1 MLFRRTDVWETGV
14 KMADVFYK
22 ILQMSISASW
32 LILAIVVLR
41 IFLKKVP
48 RKIICFLW
56 ALVAIRLVCPF
67 AIESRF
73 SLIPDTQGIF
83 ADYENQLENAGTDN
97 VNAGLQDMSG
107 AVGGALDNEGAAGGN
122 ADMASG
128 KLNNEIDNAAGN
140 ITAGNTAGGNITGG
154 SVSDGGIAAGNIA
167 DKNNMSGNMTYGN
180 AATGSITDGDI
191 VDGNINA
198 GNIPN
203 LSSGNDMQGGTAD
216 RVNNGGLN
224 DISGGNFKGNLDN
237 ADNNLSGA
245 ATSDNQKAAAGNP
258 GYTAILAGKLG
269 GISLGRLAF
278 IWTAGCVIL
287 LLYTVGAYILL
298 RRKTGAAFNNGENI
312 YICDDI
318 DTPFILGIFSPKIY
332 IPSLLTEEE
341 RGYVIAHEK
350 AHLKRLDC
358 VWKPLGF
365 ILLAVYWFNPLSWV
379 AYILLCRDIELAC
392 DERVIADKD
401 IEYKKQYAMTLL
413 NCSSPKKMVSACPLA
428 FGEVSVKTRIKTVL
442 NYKKPAFWLVLA
454 AIAACVVVMVC
465 FMTNPKSSAPDNE
478 SVAGENID
486 ESSSAEPDS
495 EKLVAEGGSEVINN
509 NGWSVWFE
517 AVPGYSFSNDGDSID
532 IINDATG
539 ERSFIYSYEI
549 PQPLGTYDDLKHND
563 TPGKWGMALSGTLEE
578 YIDGEVGVTIYNY
591 NKMISPA
598 ENQEPGE
605 GYFIVFG
612 SPESDTV
619 WMMML
624 PVGSTRAEADEL
636 IKAVHLELSKVLA
649 YDGWQ
654 VWVDAVPGYSF
665 SNNEDSIG
673 ITDEKSAETFFLSSH
688 KMSDGF
694 GTYDELK
701 ANEKLK
707 LWGTQLR
714 SGTFEE
720 YIDGEVG
727 VSVYKYDETSASGT
741 DAAGEGY
748 FLIFGSSRNGT
759 VWMLKL
765 PAGGTREE
773 ADKFIKAVHLKLDC
787 KGDANHIDY
796 EGWNIEYVSQN
807 NWKGSCSDNVLNIT
821 NTEDSR
827 SLSLIPYDESGNMY
841 GYNYRRNEVSL
852 LLWKIDNLIGYRNKS
867 LRTNENY
874 IRDIYYYEDNEVSDN
889 KEYIVM
895 YSAVES
901 DIIWYI
907 RFINDYSLDD
917 VYDIIDGINI
927 TSADALATW
936 DGKLRYYDSKLPLT
950 IYEQYERAGDR
961 LNFLD
966 ANVTDDIVNPVK
978 VFDLLAEELK
988 DGNPEL
994 YEKLKNPVSSGQA
1007 LLEINYT
1014 SYKVYN
1020 YYSDFDDKIKVVEY
1034 TLDDGSL
1041 RAIKLEYR
1049 DANGLWMPA
1058 YEYDVDSSG
1067 YESIVLV
1074 NKYMDG
1080 ITADRLK
1087 QVTQIW
1093 TGVSEMGDTIFDV
1106 SDNYVILDSVADS
1119 DIVLYG
1125 MYGGLTMVIRDG
1137 EHVIPVWTNWMSPHM
1152 VMPQIHYGDYDNDGA
1167 YEYAIWSNM
1176 DTGTGVSGDELYI
1189 IEADYAKE
1197 NSEEDFYSIKEYSDW
1212 GGDLDNAVS
1221 YYLDDTGNI
1230 VTMTL
1235 NGEDVASVDLSGHF
1249 EEHKEYNESFDGI
1262 DFGSHYSFH
1271 EQDGIWYFVNAGR
1284 IYVKRDGKSVYD
1296 EDMIPYNVVVNARVV
1311 YEPDQQFH
1319 LEDIE
1324 IIVEERNN

>member
-1 MLFRRTDVWETGV
+1 
-14 KMADVFYK
+14 MADVFYK

-97 VNAGLQDMSG
+97 VNAGLPDISG

-140 ITAGNTAGGNITGG
+140 ITVGDNAAGNITDGNTAGGNITGG

-167 DKNNMSGNMTYGN
+167 DENNMSGNMTNGN
-180 AATGSITDGDI
+180 AATGSLTDGDI

-203 LSSGNDMQGGTAD
+203 ISS
-216 RVNNGGLN
+216 
-224 DISGGNFKGNLDN
+224 FKGNLDN

-245 ATSDNQKAAAGNP
+245 ATSGDQKAAAGNV
-258 GYTAILAGKLG
+258 GYRAILAGKLG

-278 IWTAGCVIL
+278 IWAAGCVIL
-287 LLYTVGAYILL
+287 LLYAVCSYILL

-318 DTPFILGIFSPKIY
+318 DTPFILGTLSPKIY

-454 AIAACVVVMVC
+454 AVAACVVVMVC

-478 SVAGENID
+478 SAAGENID

-517 AVPGYSFSNDGDSID
+517 AMQDSSFSYSEDGID
-532 IINDATG
+532 IAYG
-539 ERSFIYSYEI
+539 EFGEKAYLRSLQMSS
-549 PQPLGTYDDLKHND
+549 LSGTYGELRTSDKLQ
-563 TPGKWGMALSGTLEE
+563 KWGMQYKGTLEE
-578 YIDGEVGVTIYNY
+578 YIDGEVGVSIYKY
-591 NKMISPA
+591 DEAASA
-598 ENQEPGE
+598 SESEEPGE
-605 GYFIVFG
+605 GYFIIFG
-612 SPESDTV
+612 STQSGTV
-619 WMMML
+619 WTLTL
-624 PVGSTRAEADEL
+624 PVGATRTVADRF
-636 IKAVHLELSKVLA
+636 INAAHFTLEKNQYA
-649 YDGWQ
+649 YH
-654 VWVDAVPGYSF
+654 
-665 SNNEDSIG
+665 I
-673 ITDEKSAETFFLSSH
+673 
-688 KMSDGF
+688 
-694 GTYDELK
+694 
-701 ANEKLK
+701 
-707 LWGTQLR
+707 
-714 SGTFEE
+714 E
-720 YIDGEVG
+720 Y
-727 VSVYKYDETSASGT
+727 A
-741 DAAGEGY
+741 
-748 FLIFGSSRNGT
+748 
-759 VWMLKL
+759 
-765 PAGGTREE
+765 
-773 ADKFIKAVHLKLDC
+773 
-787 KGDANHIDY
+787 
-796 EGWNIEYVSQN
+796 GWNIAYEAHDG
-807 NWKGSCSDNVLNIT
+807 WTGSYDGNILSIS
-821 NTEDSR
+821 NSEDSR
-827 SLSLIPYDESGNMY
+827 S
-841 GYNYRRNEVSL
+841 VSL
-852 LLWKIDNLIGYRNKS
+852 VPYSEAGNRFLPDNGRQKESTELYTWKIENLRGS
-867 LRTNENY
+867 
-874 IRDIYYYEDNEVSDN
+874 RDSY
-889 KEYIVM
+889 KEYNGNIVRSIYSIAGNNDDNGKNGYVVI
-895 YSAVES
+895 YSAAES
-901 DIIWYI
+901 DIVWYI
-907 RFINDYSLDD
+907 RFSEEYSEND
-917 VYDIIDGINI
+917 VYDIIGGINI
-927 TSADALATW
+927 SSADALAAW
-936 DGKLRYYDSKLPLT
+936 DGKLKYYDSKLSLT
-950 IYEQYERAGDR
+950 VYEQYERAQDR
-961 LNFLD
+961 IDFLGKWVLD
-966 ANVTDDIVNPVK
+966 ENGAVVR
-978 VFDLLAEELK
+978 VFDLLTEELK
-988 DGNPEL
+988 SANTDL
-994 YEKLKNPVSSGQA
+994 YEKLKDPVSSVQA
-1007 LLEINYT
+1007 LLEFNYT
-1014 SYKVYN
+1014 SSVVYN
-1020 YYSDFDDKIKVVEY
+1020 YYSAFDGSRKVVEY
-1034 TLDDGSL
+1034 TLDDGSR
-1041 RAIKLEYR
+1041 RAIEVDYSET
-1049 DANGLWMPA
+1049 DGLWMPA

-1125 MYGGLTMVIRDG
+1125 MYGGETMVIRDG

-1152 VMPQIHYGDYDNDGA
+1152 VMPQIHYGDYDNDGV
-1167 YEYAIWSNM
+1167 YEYAIRTHM
-1176 DTGTGVSGDELYI
+1176 TTGTGISGDELYI

-1221 YYLDDTGNI
+1221 YYLDDTGNV

>member
-1 MLFRRTDVWETGV
+1 MLFRQADVWETGV
-14 KMADVFYK
+14 KMTDVFYK

-32 LILAIVVLR
+32 LIIAIVVLR

-97 VNAGLQDMSG
+97 VNAGLPDMSG
-107 AVGGALDNEGAAGGN
+107 AVGGALDSEGAAGGN

-128 KLNNEIDNAAGN
+128 KLNNEIDNAAGNITVGDNAAGN

-167 DKNNMSGNMTYGN
+167 DKNNMSGN
-180 AATGSITDGDI
+180 
-191 VDGNINA
+191 
-198 GNIPN
+198 IPN
-203 LSSGNDMQGGTAD
+203 ISSGNDMQGGTAD
-216 RVNNGGLN
+216 RGNNGGLN
-224 DISGGNFKGNLDN
+224 DISGGNFEGNLDN
-237 ADNNLSGA
+237 EDNNLSGA
-245 ATSDNQKAAAGNP
+245 ATYGAQKAAAGNL

-287 LLYTVGAYILL
+287 LLYAVCSYILL

-454 AIAACVVVMVC
+454 AVAACVVVMVC

-478 SVAGENID
+478 SAAGENID

-517 AVPGYSFSNDGDSID
+517 AMQDSSFSYSEDGID
-532 IINDATG
+532 IAYG
-539 ERSFIYSYEI
+539 EFGEKAYLRSLQMSS
-549 PQPLGTYDDLKHND
+549 LSGTYGELRTSDKLQ
-563 TPGKWGMALSGTLEE
+563 KWGMQYKGTLEE
-578 YIDGEVGVTIYNY
+578 YIDGEVGVSIYKY
-591 NKMISPA
+591 DETASA
-598 ENQEPGE
+598 SESEEPGE
-605 GYFIVFG
+605 GYFIIFG
-612 SPESDTV
+612 STQSGTV
-619 WMMML
+619 WTLTL
-624 PVGSTRAEADEL
+624 PVGATRTVADRF
-636 IKAVHLELSKVLA
+636 INAAHLTLEKNQYA
-649 YDGWQ
+649 YH
-654 VWVDAVPGYSF
+654 
-665 SNNEDSIG
+665 I
-673 ITDEKSAETFFLSSH
+673 
-688 KMSDGF
+688 
-694 GTYDELK
+694 
-701 ANEKLK
+701 
-707 LWGTQLR
+707 
-714 SGTFEE
+714 E
-720 YIDGEVG
+720 Y
-727 VSVYKYDETSASGT
+727 A
-741 DAAGEGY
+741 
-748 FLIFGSSRNGT
+748 
-759 VWMLKL
+759 
-765 PAGGTREE
+765 
-773 ADKFIKAVHLKLDC
+773 
-787 KGDANHIDY
+787 
-796 EGWNIEYVSQN
+796 GWNIAYEAN
-807 NWKGSCSDNVLNIT
+807 DGWTGSYDGNILSIS
-821 NTEDSR
+821 NSEDSR
-827 SLSLIPYDESGNMY
+827 S
-841 GYNYRRNEVSL
+841 VSL
-852 LLWKIDNLIGYRNKS
+852 VPYSEAGNRFLPDNGRQKESTELYTWKIENLRGS
-867 LRTNENY
+867 
-874 IRDIYYYEDNEVSDN
+874 RDSY
-889 KEYIVM
+889 KEYNGNIVRSIYSIAGNNDDNWKNGYVVI
-895 YSAVES
+895 YSAAES
-901 DIIWYI
+901 DIVWYI
-907 RFINDYSLDD
+907 RFSEEYSEND
-917 VYDIIDGINI
+917 VYDIIGGINI
-927 TSADALATW
+927 SSADALAAW
-936 DGKLRYYDSKLPLT
+936 DGKLKYYDSKLSLT
-950 IYEQYERAGDR
+950 VYEQYERAQDR
-961 LNFLD
+961 IDFLGKWVLD
-966 ANVTDDIVNPVK
+966 ENGAAVR
-978 VFDLLAEELK
+978 VFDLLTEELK
-988 DGNPEL
+988 SANTGL
-994 YEKLKNPVSSGQA
+994 YEKLKDPVSSVQA
-1007 LLEINYT
+1007 LLEFNYT
-1014 SYKVYN
+1014 SSVVYN
-1020 YYSDFDDKIKVVEY
+1020 YYSAFDGSRKVVEY
-1034 TLDDGSL
+1034 TLDDGSR
-1041 RAIKLEYR
+1041 RAIEVDYSET
-1049 DANGLWMPA
+1049 DGLWMPA

-1221 YYLDDTGNI
+1221 YYLDDTGNV

-1311 YEPDQQFH
+1311 YEPDQQFY

>member
-1 MLFRRTDVWETGV
+1 MLFRQADVWETGV

-97 VNAGLQDMSG
+97 VNAGLPDISG

-167 DKNNMSGNMTYGN
+167 DKNNMSGNIPNISNGN
-180 AATGSITDGDI
+180 AMA
-191 VDGNINA
+191 VDN
-198 GNIPN
+198 P
-203 LSSGNDMQGGTAD
+203 D

-224 DISGGNFKGNLDN
+224 DISGGNFEGNLDN

-287 LLYTVGAYILL
+287 LLYAVCSYILL

-318 DTPFILGIFSPKIY
+318 DTPFILGTLSPKIY

-341 RGYVIAHEK
+341 RSYVIAHEK

-379 AYILLCRDIELAC
+379 AYILLCRDIEIAC

-454 AIAACVVVMVC
+454 AVAACVVVMVC

-478 SVAGENID
+478 SAADENID

-517 AVPGYSFSNDGDSID
+517 AMPGYSFSYSEDGID
-532 IINDATG
+532 IAYDEFG
-539 ERSFIYSYEI
+539 EKVYLRSLQMSS
-549 PQPLGTYDDLKHND
+549 LSGTYGELRTSDKLQ
-563 TPGKWGMALSGTLEE
+563 KWGMQYKGTLEE
-578 YIDGEVGVTIYNY
+578 YIDGEVGVSIYKY
-591 NKMISPA
+591 DETASA
-598 ENQEPGE
+598 SESEEPGE
-605 GYFIVFG
+605 GYFIIFG
-612 SPESDTV
+612 STQSGTV
-619 WMMML
+619 WTLTL
-624 PVGSTRAEADEL
+624 PVGAARTVADRF
-636 IKAVHLELSKVLA
+636 INAAHLTLEKNQYA
-649 YDGWQ
+649 YH
-654 VWVDAVPGYSF
+654 
-665 SNNEDSIG
+665 I
-673 ITDEKSAETFFLSSH
+673 
-688 KMSDGF
+688 
-694 GTYDELK
+694 
-701 ANEKLK
+701 
-707 LWGTQLR
+707 
-714 SGTFEE
+714 E
-720 YIDGEVG
+720 Y
-727 VSVYKYDETSASGT
+727 A
-741 DAAGEGY
+741 
-748 FLIFGSSRNGT
+748 
-759 VWMLKL
+759 
-765 PAGGTREE
+765 
-773 ADKFIKAVHLKLDC
+773 
-787 KGDANHIDY
+787 
-796 EGWNIEYVSQN
+796 GWNIAYEAN
-807 NWKGSCSDNVLNIT
+807 DGWTGSYDGNILSIS
-821 NTEDSR
+821 NSEDSR
-827 SLSLIPYDESGNMY
+827 S
-841 GYNYRRNEVSL
+841 VSL
-852 LLWKIDNLIGYRNKS
+852 VPYSEAGNRFLPDNGRQKESTELYTWKIENLRGS
-867 LRTNENY
+867 
-874 IRDIYYYEDNEVSDN
+874 RDSY
-889 KEYIVM
+889 KEYNGNIVRSIYSIAGNNDDNGKNGYVVI
-895 YSAVES
+895 YSAAES
-901 DIIWYI
+901 DIVWYI
-907 RFINDYSLDD
+907 RFSEEYSEND
-917 VYDIIDGINI
+917 VYDIIGGINI
-927 TSADALATW
+927 SSADALAAW
-936 DGKLRYYDSKLPLT
+936 DGKLKYYDSKLSLT
-950 IYEQYERAGDR
+950 VYEQYERAQDR
-961 LNFLD
+961 IDFLGKWVLD
-966 ANVTDDIVNPVK
+966 ENGAAVR
-978 VFDLLAEELK
+978 VFDLLTEELK
-988 DGNPEL
+988 SANTGL
-994 YEKLKNPVSSGQA
+994 YEKLKDPVSSVQA
-1007 LLEINYT
+1007 LLEFNYT
-1014 SYKVYN
+1014 SSVAYN
-1020 YYSDFDDKIKVVEY
+1020 YYSAFDGSRKVVEY
-1034 TLDDGSL
+1034 TLDDGSR
-1041 RAIKLEYR
+1041 RAIEVDYSET
-1049 DANGLWMPA
+1049 DGLWMPA

-1125 MYGGLTMVIRDG
+1125 MYGGETMVIRDG

-1167 YEYAIWSNM
+1167 NEYAIWSNM

-1221 YYLDDTGNI
+1221 YYLDDTGNV

>member
-1 MLFRRTDVWETGV
+1 MLFRQADVWETGV

-41 IFLKKVP
+41 IFMKKVP

-83 ADYENQLENAGTDN
+83 TDYENQLENAGTDN

-140 ITAGNTAGGNITGG
+140 ITAGNTAGGNIIGG

-167 DKNNMSGNMTYGN
+167 DKNNMSGNIPNISNGN
-180 AATGSITDGDI
+180 AMA
-191 VDGNINA
+191 VDN
-198 GNIPN
+198 P
-203 LSSGNDMQGGTAD
+203 D

-224 DISGGNFKGNLDN
+224 DISGGNIAGSIDN

-245 ATSDNQKAAAGNP
+245 ATSGDQKAAAGNV
-258 GYTAILAGKLG
+258 GYRAILAGKLG
-269 GISLGRLAF
+269 GINPGRLAF
-278 IWTAGCVIL
+278 IWAAGCVIL
-287 LLYTVGAYILL
+287 LLYAVCSYILL

-318 DTPFILGIFSPKIY
+318 DTPFILGTLSPKIY

-401 IEYKKQYAMTLL
+401 IEYKKQYAMKLL

-454 AIAACVVVMVC
+454 AVAACVVVMVC

-478 SVAGENID
+478 SAAGENID

-517 AVPGYSFSNDGDSID
+517 AMQDSSFSYSEDGID
-532 IINDATG
+532 IAYG
-539 ERSFIYSYEI
+539 EFGEKAYLRSLQMSS
-549 PQPLGTYDDLKHND
+549 LSGTYGELRTSDKLQ
-563 TPGKWGMALSGTLEE
+563 KWGMQYKGTLEE
-578 YIDGEVGVTIYNY
+578 YIDGEVGVSIYKY
-591 NKMISPA
+591 DEAASA
-598 ENQEPGE
+598 SESEEPGE
-605 GYFIVFG
+605 GYFIIFG
-612 SPESDTV
+612 STQSGTV
-619 WMMML
+619 WTLTL
-624 PVGSTRAEADEL
+624 PVGATRTVADRF
-636 IKAVHLELSKVLA
+636 INAAHFTLEKNQYA
-649 YDGWQ
+649 YH
-654 VWVDAVPGYSF
+654 
-665 SNNEDSIG
+665 I
-673 ITDEKSAETFFLSSH
+673 
-688 KMSDGF
+688 
-694 GTYDELK
+694 
-701 ANEKLK
+701 
-707 LWGTQLR
+707 
-714 SGTFEE
+714 E
-720 YIDGEVG
+720 Y
-727 VSVYKYDETSASGT
+727 A
-741 DAAGEGY
+741 
-748 FLIFGSSRNGT
+748 
-759 VWMLKL
+759 
-765 PAGGTREE
+765 
-773 ADKFIKAVHLKLDC
+773 
-787 KGDANHIDY
+787 
-796 EGWNIEYVSQN
+796 GWNIAYEAHDG
-807 NWKGSCSDNVLNIT
+807 WTGSYDGNILSIS
-821 NTEDSR
+821 NSEDSR
-827 SLSLIPYDESGNMY
+827 S
-841 GYNYRRNEVSL
+841 VSL
-852 LLWKIDNLIGYRNKS
+852 VPYSEAGNRFLPDNGRQKESTELYTWKIENLRGS
-867 LRTNENY
+867 
-874 IRDIYYYEDNEVSDN
+874 RDSY
-889 KEYIVM
+889 KEYNGNIVRSIYSIAGNNDDNGKNGYVVI
-895 YSAVES
+895 YSAAES
-901 DIIWYI
+901 DIVWYI
-907 RFINDYSLDD
+907 RFSEEYSEND
-917 VYDIIDGINI
+917 VYDIIGGINI
-927 TSADALATW
+927 SSADALAAW
-936 DGKLRYYDSKLPLT
+936 DGKLKYYDSKLSLT
-950 IYEQYERAGDR
+950 VYEQYERAQDR
-961 LNFLD
+961 IDFLGKWVLD
-966 ANVTDDIVNPVK
+966 ENGAVVR
-978 VFDLLAEELK
+978 VFDLLTEELK
-988 DGNPEL
+988 SANTDL
-994 YEKLKNPVSSGQA
+994 YEKLKDPVSSVQA
-1007 LLEINYT
+1007 LLEFNYT
-1014 SYKVYN
+1014 SSVVYN
-1020 YYSDFDDKIKVVEY
+1020 YYSAFDGSRKVVEY
-1034 TLDDGSL
+1034 TLDDGSR
-1041 RAIKLEYR
+1041 RAIEVDYSET
-1049 DANGLWMPA
+1049 DGLWMPA

-1125 MYGGLTMVIRDG
+1125 MYGGETMVIRDG

-1152 VMPQIHYGDYDNDGA
+1152 VMPQIHYGDYDNDGV
-1167 YEYAIWSNM
+1167 YEYAIRTHM
-1176 DTGTGVSGDELYI
+1176 TTGTGISGDELYI

-1221 YYLDDTGNI
+1221 YYLDDTGNV

>member
-1 MLFRRTDVWETGV
+1 MLFRQADVWETGV

-97 VNAGLQDMSG
+97 VNAGLPDISG

-167 DKNNMSGNMTYGN
+167 DKNNMSGNIPNISNGN
-180 AATGSITDGDI
+180 AMS
-191 VDGNINA
+191 VDN
-198 GNIPN
+198 P
-203 LSSGNDMQGGTAD
+203 D

-224 DISGGNFKGNLDN
+224 DISGGNFEGNLDN

-287 LLYTVGAYILL
+287 LLYAVCSYILL

-318 DTPFILGIFSPKIY
+318 DTPFILGTLSPKIY

-341 RGYVIAHEK
+341 RSYVIAHEK

-379 AYILLCRDIELAC
+379 AYILLCRDIEIAC

-454 AIAACVVVMVC
+454 AVAACVVVMVC

-478 SVAGENID
+478 SAADENID

-517 AVPGYSFSNDGDSID
+517 AMPGYSFSYSEDGID
-532 IINDATG
+532 IAYDEFG
-539 ERSFIYSYEI
+539 EKVYLRSLQMSS
-549 PQPLGTYDDLKHND
+549 LSGTYGELRTSDKLQ
-563 TPGKWGMALSGTLEE
+563 KWGMQYKGTLEE
-578 YIDGEVGVTIYNY
+578 YIDGEVGVSIYKY
-591 NKMISPA
+591 DETASA
-598 ENQEPGE
+598 SESEEPGE
-605 GYFIVFG
+605 GYFIIFG
-612 SPESDTV
+612 STQSGTV
-619 WMMML
+619 WTLTL
-624 PVGSTRAEADEL
+624 PVGAARTVADRF
-636 IKAVHLELSKVLA
+636 INAAHLTLEKNQYA
-649 YDGWQ
+649 YH
-654 VWVDAVPGYSF
+654 
-665 SNNEDSIG
+665 I
-673 ITDEKSAETFFLSSH
+673 
-688 KMSDGF
+688 
-694 GTYDELK
+694 
-701 ANEKLK
+701 
-707 LWGTQLR
+707 
-714 SGTFEE
+714 E
-720 YIDGEVG
+720 Y
-727 VSVYKYDETSASGT
+727 A
-741 DAAGEGY
+741 
-748 FLIFGSSRNGT
+748 
-759 VWMLKL
+759 
-765 PAGGTREE
+765 
-773 ADKFIKAVHLKLDC
+773 
-787 KGDANHIDY
+787 
-796 EGWNIEYVSQN
+796 GWNIAYEAN
-807 NWKGSCSDNVLNIT
+807 DGWTGSYDGNILSIS
-821 NTEDSR
+821 NSEDSR
-827 SLSLIPYDESGNMY
+827 S
-841 GYNYRRNEVSL
+841 VSL
-852 LLWKIDNLIGYRNKS
+852 VPYSEAGNRFLPDNGRQKESTELYTWKIENLRGS
-867 LRTNENY
+867 
-874 IRDIYYYEDNEVSDN
+874 RDSY
-889 KEYIVM
+889 KEYNGNIVRSIYSIAGNNDDNGKNGYVVI
-895 YSAVES
+895 YSAAES
-901 DIIWYI
+901 DIVWYI
-907 RFINDYSLDD
+907 RFSEEYSEND
-917 VYDIIDGINI
+917 VYDIIGGINI
-927 TSADALATW
+927 SSADALAAW
-936 DGKLRYYDSKLPLT
+936 DGKLKYYDSKLSLT
-950 IYEQYERAGDR
+950 VYEQYERAQDR
-961 LNFLD
+961 IDFLGKWVLD
-966 ANVTDDIVNPVK
+966 ENGAAVR
-978 VFDLLAEELK
+978 VFDLLTEELK
-988 DGNPEL
+988 SANTGL
-994 YEKLKNPVSSGQA
+994 YEKLKDPVSSVQA
-1007 LLEINYT
+1007 LLEFNYT
-1014 SYKVYN
+1014 SSVAYN
-1020 YYSDFDDKIKVVEY
+1020 YYSAFDGSRKVVEY
-1034 TLDDGSL
+1034 TLDDGSR
-1041 RAIKLEYR
+1041 RAIEVDYSET
-1049 DANGLWMPA
+1049 DGLWMPA

-1125 MYGGLTMVIRDG
+1125 MYGGETMVIRDG

-1221 YYLDDTGNI
+1221 YYLDDTGNV

>member
-1 MLFRRTDVWETGV
+1 MT
-14 KMADVFYK
+14 DVFYK

-167 DKNNMSGNMTYGN
+167 DKNNMSGN
-180 AATGSITDGDI
+180 
-191 VDGNINA
+191 
-198 GNIPN
+198 IPN
-203 LSSGNDMQGGTAD
+203 ISSGNDMQGGTAD
-216 RVNNGGLN
+216 RVNNGGIN
-224 DISGGNFKGNLDN
+224 DISGGNFEGNLDN

-287 LLYTVGAYILL
+287 LLYAVCSYILL

-365 ILLAVYWFNPLSWV
+365 ILLAMYWFNPLSWV

-428 FGEVSVKTRIKTVL
+428 FGEVSVKTRIKMVL

-454 AIAACVVVMVC
+454 AVAACVVVMVC

-517 AVPGYSFSNDGDSID
+517 AMPGYSFSYSEDGID
-532 IINDATG
+532 IAYDEFG
-539 ERSFIYSYEI
+539 EKAYLRSLQMSS
-549 PQPLGTYDDLKHND
+549 LSGTYGELRTSDKLQ
-563 TPGKWGMALSGTLEE
+563 KWGMQYKGTLEE
-578 YIDGEVGVTIYNY
+578 YIDGEVGVSIYKY
-591 NKMISPA
+591 DETASA
-598 ENQEPGE
+598 SESEEPGE
-605 GYFIVFG
+605 GYFIIFG
-612 SPESDTV
+612 STQSGTV
-619 WMMML
+619 WTLTL
-624 PVGSTRAEADEL
+624 PVGATRTVADRF
-636 IKAVHLELSKVLA
+636 INAAHLTLEKNQYA
-649 YDGWQ
+649 YH
-654 VWVDAVPGYSF
+654 
-665 SNNEDSIG
+665 I
-673 ITDEKSAETFFLSSH
+673 
-688 KMSDGF
+688 
-694 GTYDELK
+694 
-701 ANEKLK
+701 
-707 LWGTQLR
+707 
-714 SGTFEE
+714 E
-720 YIDGEVG
+720 Y
-727 VSVYKYDETSASGT
+727 A
-741 DAAGEGY
+741 
-748 FLIFGSSRNGT
+748 
-759 VWMLKL
+759 
-765 PAGGTREE
+765 
-773 ADKFIKAVHLKLDC
+773 
-787 KGDANHIDY
+787 
-796 EGWNIEYVSQN
+796 GWNIAYEAHDG
-807 NWKGSCSDNVLNIT
+807 WTGSYDGNILSIS
-821 NTEDSR
+821 NSEDSR
-827 SLSLIPYDESGNMY
+827 S
-841 GYNYRRNEVSL
+841 VSL
-852 LLWKIDNLIGYRNKS
+852 VPYSEAGNRFLPDNGRQKESTELYTWKIENLRGS
-867 LRTNENY
+867 
-874 IRDIYYYEDNEVSDN
+874 RDSY
-889 KEYIVM
+889 KEYNGNIVRSIYSIAGNNDDNGKNGYVVI
-895 YSAVES
+895 YSAAES
-901 DIIWYI
+901 DIVWYI
-907 RFINDYSLDD
+907 RFSEEYSEND
-917 VYDIIDGINI
+917 VYDIIGGINI
-927 TSADALATW
+927 SSADALAAW
-936 DGKLRYYDSKLPLT
+936 DGKLKYYDSKLSLT
-950 IYEQYERAGDR
+950 VYEQYERAQDR
-961 LNFLD
+961 IDFLGKWVLD
-966 ANVTDDIVNPVK
+966 ENGAAVR
-978 VFDLLAEELK
+978 VFDLLTEELK
-988 DGNPEL
+988 SANTGL
-994 YEKLKNPVSSGQA
+994 YEKLKDPVSSVQA
-1007 LLEINYT
+1007 LLEFNYT
-1014 SYKVYN
+1014 SSVVYN
-1020 YYSDFDDKIKVVEY
+1020 YYSAFDGSRKVVEY
-1034 TLDDGSL
+1034 TLDDGSR
-1041 RAIKLEYR
+1041 RAIEVDYSET
-1049 DANGLWMPA
+1049 DGLWMPA

-1125 MYGGLTMVIRDG
+1125 MYGGETMVIRDG
-1137 EHVIPVWTNWMSPHM
+1137 EHVIPVWTYWMSPHM
-1152 VMPQIHYGDYDNDGA
+1152 VMPQIHYGDYDNDGV

-1221 YYLDDTGNI
+1221 YYLDDTGNV

>member
-1 MLFRRTDVWETGV
+1 MLFRQADVWETGV

-32 LILAIVVLR
+32 LILAVVVLR

-97 VNAGLQDMSG
+97 VNAGLPDMRG

-154 SVSDGGIAAGNIA
+154 SVSDGGIVAGNIA
-167 DKNNMSGNMTYGN
+167 DKNNMSGNIPNISNGN
-180 AATGSITDGDI
+180 AMA
-191 VDGNINA
+191 VDN
-198 GNIPN
+198 P
-203 LSSGNDMQGGTAD
+203 D

-224 DISGGNFKGNLDN
+224 DISGGNIAGSIDN
-237 ADNNLSGA
+237 EDNNLSGA
-245 ATSDNQKAAAGNP
+245 ATYGDQKAAAGNV
-258 GYTAILAGKLG
+258 GYRAILAGKLG
-269 GISLGRLAF
+269 GINPGRFAF
-278 IWTAGCVIL
+278 IWAAGCVVL
-287 LLYTVGAYILL
+287 LLYAVCSYILL
-298 RRKTGAAFNNGENI
+298 KRKTGAAFNNGENI

-318 DTPFILGIFSPKIY
+318 DTPFILGTLSPKIY

-341 RGYVIAHEK
+341 RSYVIAHEK

-454 AIAACVVVMVC
+454 AVAACVVVMVC

-478 SVAGENID
+478 SAAGENID

-517 AVPGYSFSNDGDSID
+517 AMQDSSFSYSEDGID
-532 IINDATG
+532 IAYG
-539 ERSFIYSYEI
+539 EFGEKAYLRSLQMSS
-549 PQPLGTYDDLKHND
+549 LSGTYGELRTSDKLQ
-563 TPGKWGMALSGTLEE
+563 KWGMQYKGTLEE
-578 YIDGEVGVTIYNY
+578 YIDGEVGVSIYKY
-591 NKMISPA
+591 DETASA
-598 ENQEPGE
+598 SESEEPGE
-605 GYFIVFG
+605 GYFIIFG
-612 SPESDTV
+612 STQSGTV
-619 WMMML
+619 WTLTL
-624 PVGSTRAEADEL
+624 PVGATRTVADRF
-636 IKAVHLELSKVLA
+636 INAAHLTLEKNQYA
-649 YDGWQ
+649 YH
-654 VWVDAVPGYSF
+654 
-665 SNNEDSIG
+665 I
-673 ITDEKSAETFFLSSH
+673 
-688 KMSDGF
+688 
-694 GTYDELK
+694 
-701 ANEKLK
+701 
-707 LWGTQLR
+707 
-714 SGTFEE
+714 E
-720 YIDGEVG
+720 Y
-727 VSVYKYDETSASGT
+727 A
-741 DAAGEGY
+741 
-748 FLIFGSSRNGT
+748 
-759 VWMLKL
+759 
-765 PAGGTREE
+765 
-773 ADKFIKAVHLKLDC
+773 
-787 KGDANHIDY
+787 
-796 EGWNIEYVSQN
+796 GWNIAYEAHDG
-807 NWKGSCSDNVLNIT
+807 WTGSYDGNILSIS
-821 NTEDSR
+821 NSEDSR
-827 SLSLIPYDESGNMY
+827 S
-841 GYNYRRNEVSL
+841 VSL
-852 LLWKIDNLIGYRNKS
+852 VPYSEAGNRFLPDNGRQKESTELYTWKIENLRGS
-867 LRTNENY
+867 
-874 IRDIYYYEDNEVSDN
+874 RDSY
-889 KEYIVM
+889 KEYNGNIVRSIYSIAGNNDDNGKNGYVVI
-895 YSAVES
+895 YSAAES
-901 DIIWYI
+901 DIVWYI
-907 RFINDYSLDD
+907 RFSEEYSEND
-917 VYDIIDGINI
+917 VYDIIGGINI
-927 TSADALATW
+927 SSADALAAW
-936 DGKLRYYDSKLPLT
+936 DGKLKYYDSKLSLT
-950 IYEQYERAGDR
+950 VYEQYERAQDR
-961 LNFLD
+961 IDFLGKWVLD
-966 ANVTDDIVNPVK
+966 ENGAVVR
-978 VFDLLAEELK
+978 VFDLLTEELK
-988 DGNPEL
+988 SANTDL
-994 YEKLKNPVSSGQA
+994 YEKLKDPVSSVQA
-1007 LLEINYT
+1007 LLEFNYT
-1014 SYKVYN
+1014 SSVVYN
-1020 YYSDFDDKIKVVEY
+1020 YYSAFDGSRKVVEY
-1034 TLDDGSL
+1034 TLDDGNR
-1041 RAIKLEYR
+1041 RAIEVDYSET
-1049 DANGLWMPA
+1049 DGLWMPA

-1125 MYGGLTMVIRDG
+1125 MYGGETMVIRDG

-1152 VMPQIHYGDYDNDGA
+1152 VMPQIHYGDYDNDGV

-1221 YYLDDTGNI
+1221 YYLDDTGNV

>member
-1 MLFRRTDVWETGV
+1 MT
-14 KMADVFYK
+14 DVFYK

-97 VNAGLQDMSG
+97 VNAGLPDISG
-107 AVGGALDNEGAAGGN
+107 AVGGVLDNEGAAGGN

-167 DKNNMSGNMTYGN
+167 DKNNMSGNIPNISNGN
-180 AATGSITDGDI
+180 AMA
-191 VDGNINA
+191 VDN
-198 GNIPN
+198 P
-203 LSSGNDMQGGTAD
+203 D

-224 DISGGNFKGNLDN
+224 DISGGNFEGNLDN

-245 ATSDNQKAAAGNP
+245 ATYAAQKAAAGNV
-258 GYTAILAGKLG
+258 GYRVILAGKLG

-287 LLYTVGAYILL
+287 LLYAVCSYILL

-318 DTPFILGIFSPKIY
+318 DTPFILGILSPKIY

-341 RGYVIAHEK
+341 RSYVIAHEK

-454 AIAACVVVMVC
+454 AVAACVVVMVC

-478 SVAGENID
+478 SAAGENID

-517 AVPGYSFSNDGDSID
+517 AMPGYSFSYSEEGID
-532 IINDATG
+532 IAYDEFG
-539 ERSFIYSYEI
+539 EKAYLRSLQMSS
-549 PQPLGTYDDLKHND
+549 LSGTYGELRTSDKLQ
-563 TPGKWGMALSGTLEE
+563 KWGMQYKGTLEE
-578 YIDGEVGVTIYNY
+578 YIDGEVGVSIYKY
-591 NKMISPA
+591 DETASVS
-598 ENQEPGE
+598 ESEEPGE
-605 GYFIVFG
+605 GYFIIFG
-612 SPESDTV
+612 STQSGTV
-619 WMMML
+619 WTLTL
-624 PVGSTRAEADEL
+624 PVGATRTVADRF
-636 IKAVHLELSKVLA
+636 INAAHLTLEKNQYA
-649 YDGWQ
+649 YH
-654 VWVDAVPGYSF
+654 
-665 SNNEDSIG
+665 I
-673 ITDEKSAETFFLSSH
+673 
-688 KMSDGF
+688 
-694 GTYDELK
+694 
-701 ANEKLK
+701 
-707 LWGTQLR
+707 
-714 SGTFEE
+714 E
-720 YIDGEVG
+720 Y
-727 VSVYKYDETSASGT
+727 A
-741 DAAGEGY
+741 
-748 FLIFGSSRNGT
+748 
-759 VWMLKL
+759 
-765 PAGGTREE
+765 
-773 ADKFIKAVHLKLDC
+773 
-787 KGDANHIDY
+787 
-796 EGWNIEYVSQN
+796 GWNIAYEAN
-807 NWKGSCSDNVLNIT
+807 DGWTGSYDGNILSIS
-821 NTEDSR
+821 NSEDSR
-827 SLSLIPYDESGNMY
+827 S
-841 GYNYRRNEVSL
+841 VSL
-852 LLWKIDNLIGYRNKS
+852 VPYSEAGSRFLPDNGRQKESTELYTWKIENLRGSRDSYKEY
-867 LRTNENY
+867 NEN
-874 IRDIYYYEDNEVSDN
+874 IVRSIYSIAGNNDDNGKNGYVV
-889 KEYIVM
+889 I
-895 YSAVES
+895 YSAAES
-901 DIIWYI
+901 DIVWYI
-907 RFINDYSLDD
+907 RFSEEYSEND
-917 VYDIIDGINI
+917 VYDIIGGINI
-927 TSADALATW
+927 SSADALAAW
-936 DGKLRYYDSKLPLT
+936 DGKLKYYDSKLSLT
-950 IYEQYERAGDR
+950 VYEQYERAQDR
-961 LNFLD
+961 IDFLGKWVLD
-966 ANVTDDIVNPVK
+966 ENGAAVR
-978 VFDLLAEELK
+978 VFDLLTEELK
-988 DGNPEL
+988 SANTGL
-994 YEKLKNPVSSGQA
+994 YEKLKDPVSSVQA
-1007 LLEINYT
+1007 LLEFNYT
-1014 SYKVYN
+1014 SSVVYN
-1020 YYSDFDDKIKVVEY
+1020 YYSAFDGSRKVVEY
-1034 TLDDGSL
+1034 TLDDGSR
-1041 RAIKLEYR
+1041 RAIEVDYSET
-1049 DANGLWMPA
+1049 DGLWMPA

-1125 MYGGLTMVIRDG
+1125 MYGGETMVIRDG

-1221 YYLDDTGNI
+1221 YYLDDTGNV

-1284 IYVKRDGKSVYD
+1284 IYAKRDGKSVYD

>member
-1 MLFRRTDVWETGV
+1 MLFRQADVWETGV

-41 IFLKKVP
+41 IFMKKVP

-83 ADYENQLENAGTDN
+83 TDYENQLENAGTDN

-140 ITAGNTAGGNITGG
+140 ITAGNTAGGNIIGG

-167 DKNNMSGNMTYGN
+167 DKNNMSGNIPNISNGN
-180 AATGSITDGDI
+180 AMA
-191 VDGNINA
+191 VDN
-198 GNIPN
+198 P
-203 LSSGNDMQGGTAD
+203 D

-224 DISGGNFKGNLDN
+224 DISGGNIAGSIDN

-245 ATSDNQKAAAGNP
+245 ATSGDQKAAAGNV
-258 GYTAILAGKLG
+258 GYRAILAGKLG
-269 GISLGRLAF
+269 GINPGRLAF
-278 IWTAGCVIL
+278 IWAAGCVIL
-287 LLYTVGAYILL
+287 LLYAVCSYILL

-318 DTPFILGIFSPKIY
+318 DTPFILGTLSPKIY

-454 AIAACVVVMVC
+454 AVAACVVVMVC

-478 SVAGENID
+478 SAAGENID
-486 ESSSAEPDS
+486 ESSSAEPDI

-517 AVPGYSFSNDGDSID
+517 AMQDSSFSYSEDGID
-532 IINDATG
+532 IAYG
-539 ERSFIYSYEI
+539 EFGEKAYLRSLQMSS
-549 PQPLGTYDDLKHND
+549 LSGTYGELRTSDKLQ
-563 TPGKWGMALSGTLEE
+563 KWGMQYKGTLEE
-578 YIDGEVGVTIYNY
+578 YIDGEVGVSIYKY
-591 NKMISPA
+591 DETASA
-598 ENQEPGE
+598 SESEEPGE
-605 GYFIVFG
+605 GYFIIFG
-612 SPESDTV
+612 STQSGTV
-619 WMMML
+619 WTLTL
-624 PVGSTRAEADEL
+624 PVGATRTVADRF
-636 IKAVHLELSKVLA
+636 INAAHLTLEKNQYA
-649 YDGWQ
+649 YH
-654 VWVDAVPGYSF
+654 
-665 SNNEDSIG
+665 I
-673 ITDEKSAETFFLSSH
+673 
-688 KMSDGF
+688 
-694 GTYDELK
+694 
-701 ANEKLK
+701 
-707 LWGTQLR
+707 
-714 SGTFEE
+714 E
-720 YIDGEVG
+720 Y
-727 VSVYKYDETSASGT
+727 A
-741 DAAGEGY
+741 
-748 FLIFGSSRNGT
+748 
-759 VWMLKL
+759 
-765 PAGGTREE
+765 
-773 ADKFIKAVHLKLDC
+773 
-787 KGDANHIDY
+787 
-796 EGWNIEYVSQN
+796 GWNIAYEAHDG
-807 NWKGSCSDNVLNIT
+807 WTGSYDGNILSIS
-821 NTEDSR
+821 NSEDSR
-827 SLSLIPYDESGNMY
+827 S
-841 GYNYRRNEVSL
+841 VSL
-852 LLWKIDNLIGYRNKS
+852 VPYSEAGNRFLPDNGRQKESTELYTWKIENLRGS
-867 LRTNENY
+867 
-874 IRDIYYYEDNEVSDN
+874 RDSY
-889 KEYIVM
+889 KEYNGNIVRNIYSIAGNNDDNGKNGYVVI
-895 YSAVES
+895 YSAAES
-901 DIIWYI
+901 DIVWYI
-907 RFINDYSLDD
+907 RFSEEYSEND
-917 VYDIIDGINI
+917 VYDIIGGINI
-927 TSADALATW
+927 SSADALAAW
-936 DGKLRYYDSKLPLT
+936 DGKLKYYDSKLSLT
-950 IYEQYERAGDR
+950 VYEQYERAQDR
-961 LNFLD
+961 IDFLGKWVLD
-966 ANVTDDIVNPVK
+966 ENGAVVR
-978 VFDLLAEELK
+978 VFDLLTEELK
-988 DGNPEL
+988 SANTDL
-994 YEKLKNPVSSGQA
+994 YEKLKDPVSSVQA
-1007 LLEINYT
+1007 LLEFNYT
-1014 SYKVYN
+1014 SSVVYN
-1020 YYSDFDDKIKVVEY
+1020 YYSAFDGSRKVVEY
-1034 TLDDGSL
+1034 TLDDGSR
-1041 RAIKLEYR
+1041 RAIEVDYSET
-1049 DANGLWMPA
+1049 DGLWMPA

-1125 MYGGLTMVIRDG
+1125 MYGGETMVIRDG

-1152 VMPQIHYGDYDNDGA
+1152 VMPQIHYGDYDNDGV

-1221 YYLDDTGNI
+1221 YYLDDTGNV

>member
-1 MLFRRTDVWETGV
+1 MLFRQADVWETGV

-97 VNAGLQDMSG
+97 VNAGLPDISG

-167 DKNNMSGNMTYGN
+167 DKNNMSGNIPNISNGN
-180 AATGSITDGDI
+180 AMA
-191 VDGNINA
+191 VDN
-198 GNIPN
+198 P
-203 LSSGNDMQGGTAD
+203 D

-224 DISGGNFKGNLDN
+224 DISGGNFEGNLDN

-287 LLYTVGAYILL
+287 LLYAVCSYILL

-318 DTPFILGIFSPKIY
+318 DTPFILGTLSPKIY

-341 RGYVIAHEK
+341 RSYVIAHEK

-379 AYILLCRDIELAC
+379 AYILLCRDIEIAC

-454 AIAACVVVMVC
+454 AVAACVVVMVC

-478 SVAGENID
+478 SAADENID

-517 AVPGYSFSNDGDSID
+517 AMPGYSFSYSEDGID
-532 IINDATG
+532 IAYDEFG
-539 ERSFIYSYEI
+539 EKVYLRSLQMSS
-549 PQPLGTYDDLKHND
+549 LSGTYGELRTSDKLQ
-563 TPGKWGMALSGTLEE
+563 KWGMQYKGTLEE
-578 YIDGEVGVTIYNY
+578 YIDGEVGVSIYKY
-591 NKMISPA
+591 DETASA
-598 ENQEPGE
+598 SESEEPGE
-605 GYFIVFG
+605 GYFIIFG
-612 SPESDTV
+612 STQSGTV
-619 WMMML
+619 WTLTL
-624 PVGSTRAEADEL
+624 PVGAARTVADRF
-636 IKAVHLELSKVLA
+636 INAAHLTLEKNQYA
-649 YDGWQ
+649 YH
-654 VWVDAVPGYSF
+654 
-665 SNNEDSIG
+665 I
-673 ITDEKSAETFFLSSH
+673 
-688 KMSDGF
+688 
-694 GTYDELK
+694 
-701 ANEKLK
+701 
-707 LWGTQLR
+707 
-714 SGTFEE
+714 E
-720 YIDGEVG
+720 Y
-727 VSVYKYDETSASGT
+727 A
-741 DAAGEGY
+741 
-748 FLIFGSSRNGT
+748 
-759 VWMLKL
+759 
-765 PAGGTREE
+765 
-773 ADKFIKAVHLKLDC
+773 
-787 KGDANHIDY
+787 
-796 EGWNIEYVSQN
+796 GWNIAYEAN
-807 NWKGSCSDNVLNIT
+807 DGWTGSYDGNILSIS
-821 NTEDSR
+821 NSEDSR
-827 SLSLIPYDESGNMY
+827 S
-841 GYNYRRNEVSL
+841 VSL
-852 LLWKIDNLIGYRNKS
+852 VPYSEAGNRFLPDNGRQKESTELYTWKIENLRGS
-867 LRTNENY
+867 
-874 IRDIYYYEDNEVSDN
+874 RDSY
-889 KEYIVM
+889 KEYNGNIVRSIYSIAGNNDDNGKNGYVVI
-895 YSAVES
+895 YSAAES
-901 DIIWYI
+901 DIVWYI
-907 RFINDYSLDD
+907 RFSEEYSEND
-917 VYDIIDGINI
+917 VYDIIGGINI
-927 TSADALATW
+927 SSADALAAW
-936 DGKLRYYDSKLPLT
+936 DGKLKYYDSKLSLT
-950 IYEQYERAGDR
+950 VYEQYERAQDR
-961 LNFLD
+961 IDFLGKWVLD
-966 ANVTDDIVNPVK
+966 ENGAAVR
-978 VFDLLAEELK
+978 VFDLLTEELK
-988 DGNPEL
+988 SANTGL
-994 YEKLKNPVSSGQA
+994 YEKLKDPVSSVQA
-1007 LLEINYT
+1007 LLEFNYT
-1014 SYKVYN
+1014 SSVAYN
-1020 YYSDFDDKIKVVEY
+1020 YYSAFDGSRKVVEY
-1034 TLDDGSL
+1034 TLDDGSR
-1041 RAIKLEYR
+1041 RAIEVDYSET
-1049 DANGLWMPA
+1049 DGLWMPA

-1221 YYLDDTGNI
+1221 YYLDDTGNV

>member
-1 MLFRRTDVWETGV
+1 MLFRQADVWETGV
-14 KMADVFYK
+14 KMTDVFYK

-97 VNAGLQDMSG
+97 VNAGLPDISG
-107 AVGGALDNEGAAGGN
+107 AVGGVLDNEGAAGGN

-167 DKNNMSGNMTYGN
+167 DKNNMSGNIPNISNGN
-180 AATGSITDGDI
+180 AMA
-191 VDGNINA
+191 VDN
-198 GNIPN
+198 P
-203 LSSGNDMQGGTAD
+203 D

-224 DISGGNFKGNLDN
+224 DISGGNFEGNLDN

-245 ATSDNQKAAAGNP
+245 ATYAAQKAAAGNV
-258 GYTAILAGKLG
+258 GYRVILAGKLG

-287 LLYTVGAYILL
+287 LLYAVCSYILL

-318 DTPFILGIFSPKIY
+318 DTPFILGILSPKIY

-341 RGYVIAHEK
+341 RSYVIAHEK

-454 AIAACVVVMVC
+454 AVAACVVVMVC

-478 SVAGENID
+478 SAAGENID

-517 AVPGYSFSNDGDSID
+517 AMPGYSFSYSEEGID
-532 IINDATG
+532 IAYDEFG
-539 ERSFIYSYEI
+539 EKAYLRSLQMSS
-549 PQPLGTYDDLKHND
+549 LSGTYGELRTSDKLQ
-563 TPGKWGMALSGTLEE
+563 KWGMQYKGTLEE
-578 YIDGEVGVTIYNY
+578 YIDGEVGVSIYKY
-591 NKMISPA
+591 DETASVS
-598 ENQEPGE
+598 ESEEPGE
-605 GYFIVFG
+605 GYFIIFG
-612 SPESDTV
+612 STQSGTV
-619 WMMML
+619 WTLTL
-624 PVGSTRAEADEL
+624 PVGATRTVADRF
-636 IKAVHLELSKVLA
+636 INAAHLTLEKNQYA
-649 YDGWQ
+649 YH
-654 VWVDAVPGYSF
+654 
-665 SNNEDSIG
+665 I
-673 ITDEKSAETFFLSSH
+673 
-688 KMSDGF
+688 
-694 GTYDELK
+694 
-701 ANEKLK
+701 
-707 LWGTQLR
+707 
-714 SGTFEE
+714 E
-720 YIDGEVG
+720 Y
-727 VSVYKYDETSASGT
+727 A
-741 DAAGEGY
+741 
-748 FLIFGSSRNGT
+748 
-759 VWMLKL
+759 
-765 PAGGTREE
+765 
-773 ADKFIKAVHLKLDC
+773 
-787 KGDANHIDY
+787 
-796 EGWNIEYVSQN
+796 GWNIAYEAN
-807 NWKGSCSDNVLNIT
+807 DGWTGSYDGNILSIS
-821 NTEDSR
+821 NSEDSR
-827 SLSLIPYDESGNMY
+827 S
-841 GYNYRRNEVSL
+841 VSL
-852 LLWKIDNLIGYRNKS
+852 VPYSEAGSRFLPDNGRQKESTELYTWKIENLRGSRDSYKEY
-867 LRTNENY
+867 NEN
-874 IRDIYYYEDNEVSDN
+874 IVRSIYSIAGNNDDNGKNGYVV
-889 KEYIVM
+889 I
-895 YSAVES
+895 YSAAES
-901 DIIWYI
+901 DIVWYI
-907 RFINDYSLDD
+907 RFSEEYSEND
-917 VYDIIDGINI
+917 VYDIIGGINI
-927 TSADALATW
+927 SSADALAAW
-936 DGKLRYYDSKLPLT
+936 DGKLKYYDSKLSLT
-950 IYEQYERAGDR
+950 VYEQYERAQDR
-961 LNFLD
+961 IDFLGKWVLD
-966 ANVTDDIVNPVK
+966 ENGAAVR
-978 VFDLLAEELK
+978 VFDLLTEELK
-988 DGNPEL
+988 SANTGL
-994 YEKLKNPVSSGQA
+994 YEKLKDPVSSVQA
-1007 LLEINYT
+1007 LLEFNYT
-1014 SYKVYN
+1014 SSVVYN
-1020 YYSDFDDKIKVVEY
+1020 YYSAFDGSRKVVEY
-1034 TLDDGSL
+1034 TLDDGSR
-1041 RAIKLEYR
+1041 RAIEVDYSET
-1049 DANGLWMPA
+1049 DGLWMPA

-1125 MYGGLTMVIRDG
+1125 MYGGETMVIRDG

-1221 YYLDDTGNI
+1221 YYLDDTGNV

-1284 IYVKRDGKSVYD
+1284 IYAKRDGKSVYD

>member
-1 MLFRRTDVWETGV
+1 
-14 KMADVFYK
+14 MADVFYK

-97 VNAGLQDMSG
+97 VNAGLPDMRG
-107 AVGGALDNEGAAGGN
+107 AVGGALDNEGAAVGN

-167 DKNNMSGNMTYGN
+167 DKNNMSGNIPNISNGN
-180 AATGSITDGDI
+180 AMA
-191 VDGNINA
+191 VDN
-198 GNIPN
+198 P
-203 LSSGNDMQGGTAD
+203 D

-224 DISGGNFKGNLDN
+224 DISGGNIAGSIDN

-245 ATSDNQKAAAGNP
+245 ATSGDQKAAAGNV
-258 GYTAILAGKLG
+258 GYRAILAGKLG
-269 GISLGRLAF
+269 GINPGRFAF
-278 IWTAGCVIL
+278 IWAAGCVVL
-287 LLYTVGAYILL
+287 LLYAVCSYILL
-298 RRKTGAAFNNGENI
+298 KRKTGAAFNNGENI

-318 DTPFILGIFSPKIY
+318 DTPFILGTLSPKIY

-454 AIAACVVVMVC
+454 AVAACVVVMVC

-478 SVAGENID
+478 SAAGENID

-495 EKLVAEGGSEVINN
+495 EKSVAEGGSGVINN

-517 AVPGYSFSNDGDSID
+517 AMPGYSFSYSEDGID
-532 IINDATG
+532 IAYDEFG
-539 ERSFIYSYEI
+539 EKAYLRSLQMSS
-549 PQPLGTYDDLKHND
+549 LSGTYGELRTSDKLQ
-563 TPGKWGMALSGTLEE
+563 KWGMQYKGTLEE
-578 YIDGEVGVTIYNY
+578 YIDGEVGVSIYKY
-591 NKMISPA
+591 DETASA
-598 ENQEPGE
+598 SESEEPGE
-605 GYFIVFG
+605 GYFIIFG
-612 SPESDTV
+612 STQSGTV
-619 WMMML
+619 WTLTL
-624 PVGSTRAEADEL
+624 PVGATRTVADRF
-636 IKAVHLELSKVLA
+636 INAAHLTLEKNQYA
-649 YDGWQ
+649 YH
-654 VWVDAVPGYSF
+654 
-665 SNNEDSIG
+665 I
-673 ITDEKSAETFFLSSH
+673 
-688 KMSDGF
+688 
-694 GTYDELK
+694 
-701 ANEKLK
+701 
-707 LWGTQLR
+707 
-714 SGTFEE
+714 E
-720 YIDGEVG
+720 Y
-727 VSVYKYDETSASGT
+727 A
-741 DAAGEGY
+741 
-748 FLIFGSSRNGT
+748 
-759 VWMLKL
+759 
-765 PAGGTREE
+765 
-773 ADKFIKAVHLKLDC
+773 
-787 KGDANHIDY
+787 
-796 EGWNIEYVSQN
+796 GWNIAYEAHDG
-807 NWKGSCSDNVLNIT
+807 WTGSYDGNILSIS
-821 NTEDSR
+821 NSEDSR
-827 SLSLIPYDESGNMY
+827 S
-841 GYNYRRNEVSL
+841 VSL
-852 LLWKIDNLIGYRNKS
+852 VPYSEAGNRFLPDNGRQKESTELYTWKIENLRGS
-867 LRTNENY
+867 
-874 IRDIYYYEDNEVSDN
+874 RDSY
-889 KEYIVM
+889 KEYNGNIVRSIYSIAGNNDDNGKNGYVVI
-895 YSAVES
+895 YSAAES
-901 DIIWYI
+901 DIVWYI
-907 RFINDYSLDD
+907 RFSEEYSEND
-917 VYDIIDGINI
+917 VYDIIGGINI
-927 TSADALATW
+927 SSADALAAW
-936 DGKLRYYDSKLPLT
+936 DGKLKYYDSKLSLT
-950 IYEQYERAGDR
+950 VYEQYERAQDR
-961 LNFLD
+961 IDFLGKWVLD
-966 ANVTDDIVNPVK
+966 ENGAAVR
-978 VFDLLAEELK
+978 VFDLLTEELK
-988 DGNPEL
+988 SANTGL
-994 YEKLKNPVSSGQA
+994 YEKLKDPVSSVQA
-1007 LLEINYT
+1007 LLEFNYT
-1014 SYKVYN
+1014 SSVVYN
-1020 YYSDFDDKIKVVEY
+1020 YYSAFDGSRKVVEY
-1034 TLDDGSL
+1034 TLDDGSR
-1041 RAIKLEYR
+1041 RAIEVDYSET
-1049 DANGLWMPA
+1049 DGLWMPA

-1125 MYGGLTMVIRDG
+1125 MYGGETMVIRDG
-1137 EHVIPVWTNWMSPHM
+1137 EHVIPVWTYWMSPHM

-1221 YYLDDTGNI
+1221 YYLDDTGNV

>member
-1 MLFRRTDVWETGV
+1 MLFRQADVWKTGV
-14 KMADVFYK
+14 KMTDVFYK

-67 AIESRF
+67 AIESCF

-107 AVGGALDNEGAAGGN
+107 AVGGVLDNEGAAGGN
-122 ADMASG
+122 ADMVSG

-140 ITAGNTAGGNITGG
+140 ITVGDNAAGNITAGNTADGNITGG

-167 DKNNMSGNMTYGN
+167 DKNNMSGNIPNISNGN
-180 AATGSITDGDI
+180 AMA
-191 VDGNINA
+191 VDN
-198 GNIPN
+198 P
-203 LSSGNDMQGGTAD
+203 D

-224 DISGGNFKGNLDN
+224 DISGGNFEGNLDN

-245 ATSDNQKAAAGNP
+245 ATSDNQKVAAGNP

-287 LLYTVGAYILL
+287 LLYAVCSYILL

-318 DTPFILGIFSPKIY
+318 DTPFILGTLSPKIY

-454 AIAACVVVMVC
+454 AVAACVVVMVC

-478 SVAGENID
+478 SAAGENID

-495 EKLVAEGGSEVINN
+495 EKSVAEGGSEVINN

-517 AVPGYSFSNDGDSID
+517 AMPGYSFSYSEDGID
-532 IINDATG
+532 IAYG
-539 ERSFIYSYEI
+539 EFGEKAYLRSLQMSS
-549 PQPLGTYDDLKHND
+549 LSGTYGELRTSDKLQR
-563 TPGKWGMALSGTLEE
+563 WGMQYKGTLEE
-578 YIDGEVGVTIYNY
+578 YIDGEVGVSIYKY
-591 NKMISPA
+591 DETASA
-598 ENQEPGE
+598 SESEEPGE
-605 GYFIVFG
+605 GYFIIFG
-612 SPESDTV
+612 STQSGTV
-619 WMMML
+619 WTLTL
-624 PVGSTRAEADEL
+624 PVGATRTVADRF
-636 IKAVHLELSKVLA
+636 INAAHLTLEKNQYA
-649 YDGWQ
+649 YH
-654 VWVDAVPGYSF
+654 
-665 SNNEDSIG
+665 I
-673 ITDEKSAETFFLSSH
+673 
-688 KMSDGF
+688 
-694 GTYDELK
+694 
-701 ANEKLK
+701 
-707 LWGTQLR
+707 
-714 SGTFEE
+714 E
-720 YIDGEVG
+720 Y
-727 VSVYKYDETSASGT
+727 A
-741 DAAGEGY
+741 
-748 FLIFGSSRNGT
+748 
-759 VWMLKL
+759 
-765 PAGGTREE
+765 
-773 ADKFIKAVHLKLDC
+773 
-787 KGDANHIDY
+787 
-796 EGWNIEYVSQN
+796 GWNIAYEAHDG
-807 NWKGSCSDNVLNIT
+807 WTGSYDGNILSIS
-821 NTEDSR
+821 NSEDSR
-827 SLSLIPYDESGNMY
+827 S
-841 GYNYRRNEVSL
+841 VSL
-852 LLWKIDNLIGYRNKS
+852 VPYSEAGNRFLPDNGRQKESTELYTWKIENLRGS
-867 LRTNENY
+867 
-874 IRDIYYYEDNEVSDN
+874 RDSY
-889 KEYIVM
+889 KEYNGNIVRSIYSIAGNNDDNGKNGYVVI
-895 YSAVES
+895 YSAAES
-901 DIIWYI
+901 DIVWYI
-907 RFINDYSLDD
+907 RFSEEYSEND
-917 VYDIIDGINI
+917 VYDIIGGINI
-927 TSADALATW
+927 SSADALAAW
-936 DGKLRYYDSKLPLT
+936 DGKLKYYDSKLSLT
-950 IYEQYERAGDR
+950 VYEQYERAQDR
-961 LNFLD
+961 IDFLGKWVLD
-966 ANVTDDIVNPVK
+966 ENGAAVR
-978 VFDLLAEELK
+978 VFDLLTEELK
-988 DGNPEL
+988 SANTGL
-994 YEKLKNPVSSGQA
+994 YEKLKDPVSSVQA
-1007 LLEINYT
+1007 LLEFNYT
-1014 SYKVYN
+1014 SSVVYN
-1020 YYSDFDDKIKVVEY
+1020 YYSAFDGSRKVVEY
-1034 TLDDGSL
+1034 TLDDGSR
-1041 RAIKLEYR
+1041 RAIEVDYSET
-1049 DANGLWMPA
+1049 DGLWMPA

-1106 SDNYVILDSVADS
+1106 SDNYVILDSAADS

-1125 MYGGLTMVIRDG
+1125 MYGGETMVIRDG
-1137 EHVIPVWTNWMSPHM
+1137 EHVIPVWTYWMSPHM
-1152 VMPQIHYGDYDNDGA
+1152 VMPQIHYGDYDNDGV

-1221 YYLDDTGNI
+1221 YYLDDTGNV

-1235 NGEDVASVDLSGHF
+1235 NGEDVASVDLSEHF

-1311 YEPDQQFH
+1311 YEPDQQFN

>member
-1 MLFRRTDVWETGV
+1 MT
-14 KMADVFYK
+14 DVFYK

-97 VNAGLQDMSG
+97 VNAGLPDMSG
-107 AVGGALDNEGAAGGN
+107 AVGGTLDNEGAAGGN

-167 DKNNMSGNMTYGN
+167 DKNNMSGN
-180 AATGSITDGDI
+180 
-191 VDGNINA
+191 
-198 GNIPN
+198 IPN
-203 LSSGNDMQGGTAD
+203 ISSGNDMQGGTAD

-224 DISGGNFKGNLDN
+224 DISGGNFEGNLDN

-258 GYTAILAGKLG
+258 GYTAILAGKPG

-287 LLYTVGAYILL
+287 LLYAVCSYILL

-454 AIAACVVVMVC
+454 AVAACVVVMVC

-478 SVAGENID
+478 SAAGENID

-495 EKLVAEGGSEVINN
+495 EKSVAEGGSEVINN

-517 AVPGYSFSNDGDSID
+517 AMPGYSFSYSEDGID
-532 IINDATG
+532 IAYG
-539 ERSFIYSYEI
+539 EFGEKAYLRSLQMSS
-549 PQPLGTYDDLKHND
+549 LSGTYGELRTSDKLQ
-563 TPGKWGMALSGTLEE
+563 KWGMQYKGTLEE
-578 YIDGEVGVTIYNY
+578 YIDGEVGVSIYKY
-591 NKMISPA
+591 DETASA
-598 ENQEPGE
+598 SESEEPGE
-605 GYFIVFG
+605 GYFIIFG
-612 SPESDTV
+612 STQSGTV
-619 WMMML
+619 WTLTL
-624 PVGSTRAEADEL
+624 PVGATRTVADRF
-636 IKAVHLELSKVLA
+636 INAAHLTLEKNQYA
-649 YDGWQ
+649 YH
-654 VWVDAVPGYSF
+654 
-665 SNNEDSIG
+665 I
-673 ITDEKSAETFFLSSH
+673 
-688 KMSDGF
+688 
-694 GTYDELK
+694 
-701 ANEKLK
+701 
-707 LWGTQLR
+707 
-714 SGTFEE
+714 E
-720 YIDGEVG
+720 Y
-727 VSVYKYDETSASGT
+727 A
-741 DAAGEGY
+741 
-748 FLIFGSSRNGT
+748 
-759 VWMLKL
+759 
-765 PAGGTREE
+765 
-773 ADKFIKAVHLKLDC
+773 
-787 KGDANHIDY
+787 
-796 EGWNIEYVSQN
+796 GWNIAYEAHDG
-807 NWKGSCSDNVLNIT
+807 WTGSYDGNILSIS
-821 NTEDSR
+821 NSEDSR
-827 SLSLIPYDESGNMY
+827 S
-841 GYNYRRNEVSL
+841 VSL
-852 LLWKIDNLIGYRNKS
+852 VPYSEAGNRFLPDNGRQKESTELYTWKIENLRGS
-867 LRTNENY
+867 
-874 IRDIYYYEDNEVSDN
+874 RDSY
-889 KEYIVM
+889 KEYNGNIVRSIYSIAGNNDDNGKNGYVVI
-895 YSAVES
+895 YSAAES
-901 DIIWYI
+901 DIVWYI
-907 RFINDYSLDD
+907 RFSEEYSEND
-917 VYDIIDGINI
+917 VYDIIGGINI
-927 TSADALATW
+927 SSADALAAW
-936 DGKLRYYDSKLPLT
+936 DGKLKYYDSKLSLT
-950 IYEQYERAGDR
+950 VYEQYERAQDR
-961 LNFLD
+961 IDFLGKWVLD
-966 ANVTDDIVNPVK
+966 ENGAVVR
-978 VFDLLAEELK
+978 VFDLLTEELK
-988 DGNPEL
+988 SANTDL
-994 YEKLKNPVSSGQA
+994 YEKLKDPVSSVQA
-1007 LLEINYT
+1007 LLEFNYT
-1014 SYKVYN
+1014 SSVVYN
-1020 YYSDFDDKIKVVEY
+1020 YYSAFDGSRKVVEY
-1034 TLDDGSL
+1034 TLDDGSR
-1041 RAIKLEYR
+1041 RAIEVDYSET
-1049 DANGLWMPA
+1049 DGLWMPA

-1125 MYGGLTMVIRDG
+1125 MYGGETMVIRDG
-1137 EHVIPVWTNWMSPHM
+1137 EHVIPVWTYWMSPHM
-1152 VMPQIHYGDYDNDGA
+1152 VMPQIHYGDYDNDGV

-1221 YYLDDTGNI
+1221 YYLDDTGNV

>member
-1 MLFRRTDVWETGV
+1 MLFRQADVWETGV

-97 VNAGLQDMSG
+97 VNAGLPDISG

-167 DKNNMSGNMTYGN
+167 DKNNMSGNIPNISNGN
-180 AATGSITDGDI
+180 AMA
-191 VDGNINA
+191 VDN
-198 GNIPN
+198 P
-203 LSSGNDMQGGTAD
+203 D

-224 DISGGNFKGNLDN
+224 DISGGNFEGNLDN

-287 LLYTVGAYILL
+287 LLYAVCSYILL

-318 DTPFILGIFSPKIY
+318 DTPFILGTLSPKIY

-341 RGYVIAHEK
+341 RSYVIAHEK

-379 AYILLCRDIELAC
+379 AYILLCRDIEIAC

-454 AIAACVVVMVC
+454 AVAACVVVMVC

-478 SVAGENID
+478 SAADENID

-517 AVPGYSFSNDGDSID
+517 AMPGYSFSYSEDGID
-532 IINDATG
+532 IAYDEFG
-539 ERSFIYSYEI
+539 EKVYLRSLQMSS
-549 PQPLGTYDDLKHND
+549 LSGTYGELRTSDKLQ
-563 TPGKWGMALSGTLEE
+563 KWGMQYKGTLEE
-578 YIDGEVGVTIYNY
+578 YIDGEVGVSIYKY
-591 NKMISPA
+591 DETASA
-598 ENQEPGE
+598 SESEEPGE
-605 GYFIVFG
+605 GYFIIFG
-612 SPESDTV
+612 STQSGTV
-619 WMMML
+619 WTLTL
-624 PVGSTRAEADEL
+624 PVGATRTVADRF
-636 IKAVHLELSKVLA
+636 INAAHLTLEKNQYA
-649 YDGWQ
+649 YH
-654 VWVDAVPGYSF
+654 
-665 SNNEDSIG
+665 I
-673 ITDEKSAETFFLSSH
+673 
-688 KMSDGF
+688 
-694 GTYDELK
+694 
-701 ANEKLK
+701 
-707 LWGTQLR
+707 
-714 SGTFEE
+714 E
-720 YIDGEVG
+720 Y
-727 VSVYKYDETSASGT
+727 A
-741 DAAGEGY
+741 
-748 FLIFGSSRNGT
+748 
-759 VWMLKL
+759 
-765 PAGGTREE
+765 
-773 ADKFIKAVHLKLDC
+773 
-787 KGDANHIDY
+787 
-796 EGWNIEYVSQN
+796 GWNIAYEAHDG
-807 NWKGSCSDNVLNIT
+807 WTGSYDGNILSIS
-821 NTEDSR
+821 NSEDSR
-827 SLSLIPYDESGNMY
+827 S
-841 GYNYRRNEVSL
+841 VSL
-852 LLWKIDNLIGYRNKS
+852 VPYSEAGNRFLPDNGRQKESTELYTWKIENLRGS
-867 LRTNENY
+867 
-874 IRDIYYYEDNEVSDN
+874 RDSY
-889 KEYIVM
+889 KEYNGNIVRSIYSIAGNNDDNGKNGYVVI
-895 YSAVES
+895 YSAAES
-901 DIIWYI
+901 DIVWYI
-907 RFINDYSLDD
+907 RFSEEYSEND
-917 VYDIIDGINI
+917 VYDIIGGINI
-927 TSADALATW
+927 SSADALAAW
-936 DGKLRYYDSKLPLT
+936 DGKLKYYDSKLSLT
-950 IYEQYERAGDR
+950 VYEQYERAQDR
-961 LNFLD
+961 IDFLGKWVLD
-966 ANVTDDIVNPVK
+966 ENGAAVR
-978 VFDLLAEELK
+978 VFDLLTEELK
-988 DGNPEL
+988 SANTGL
-994 YEKLKNPVSSGQA
+994 YEKLKDPVSSVQA
-1007 LLEINYT
+1007 LLEFNYT
-1014 SYKVYN
+1014 SSVVYN
-1020 YYSDFDDKIKVVEY
+1020 YYSAFDGSRKVVEY
-1034 TLDDGSL
+1034 TLDDGSR
-1041 RAIKLEYR
+1041 RAIEVDYSET
-1049 DANGLWMPA
+1049 DGLWMPA

-1125 MYGGLTMVIRDG
+1125 MYGGETMVIRDG

-1221 YYLDDTGNI
+1221 YYLDDTGNV

>member
-1 MLFRRTDVWETGV
+1 MLFRQADVWETGV
-14 KMADVFYK
+14 KMTDVFYK

-167 DKNNMSGNMTYGN
+167 DKNNMSGNIPNISNGN
-180 AATGSITDGDI
+180 AMA
-191 VDGNINA
+191 VDN
-198 GNIPN
+198 P
-203 LSSGNDMQGGTAD
+203 D
-216 RVNNGGLN
+216 RVNNGELN
-224 DISGGNFKGNLDN
+224 DISGGNIAGSIDN

-245 ATSDNQKAAAGNP
+245 ATYGDQKAAAGNA
-258 GYTAILAGKLG
+258 GYRAILADKLG
-269 GISLGRLAF
+269 GIRMGRLAF
-278 IWTAGCVIL
+278 IWAAGCVVL
-287 LLYTVGAYILL
+287 LLYAVCSYILL

-318 DTPFILGIFSPKIY
+318 DTPFILGTLSPKIY

-341 RGYVIAHEK
+341 RSYVIAHEK

-454 AIAACVVVMVC
+454 AVAACVVVMVC

-478 SVAGENID
+478 SAADENID

-517 AVPGYSFSNDGDSID
+517 AMPGYSFSYSEDGID
-532 IINDATG
+532 IAYDEFG
-539 ERSFIYSYEI
+539 EKAYLRSLQMSS
-549 PQPLGTYDDLKHND
+549 LSGTYGELRTSDKLQ
-563 TPGKWGMALSGTLEE
+563 KWGMQYKGTLEE
-578 YIDGEVGVTIYNY
+578 YIDGEVGVSIYKY
-591 NKMISPA
+591 DETASA
-598 ENQEPGE
+598 SESEEPGE
-605 GYFIVFG
+605 GYFIIFG
-612 SPESDTV
+612 STQSGTV
-619 WMMML
+619 WTLTL
-624 PVGSTRAEADEL
+624 PVGATRTVADRF
-636 IKAVHLELSKVLA
+636 INAAHLTLEKNQYA
-649 YDGWQ
+649 YH
-654 VWVDAVPGYSF
+654 
-665 SNNEDSIG
+665 I
-673 ITDEKSAETFFLSSH
+673 
-688 KMSDGF
+688 
-694 GTYDELK
+694 
-701 ANEKLK
+701 
-707 LWGTQLR
+707 
-714 SGTFEE
+714 E
-720 YIDGEVG
+720 Y
-727 VSVYKYDETSASGT
+727 A
-741 DAAGEGY
+741 
-748 FLIFGSSRNGT
+748 
-759 VWMLKL
+759 
-765 PAGGTREE
+765 
-773 ADKFIKAVHLKLDC
+773 
-787 KGDANHIDY
+787 
-796 EGWNIEYVSQN
+796 GWNIAYEAHDG
-807 NWKGSCSDNVLNIT
+807 WTGSYDGNILSIS
-821 NTEDSR
+821 NSEDSR
-827 SLSLIPYDESGNMY
+827 S
-841 GYNYRRNEVSL
+841 VSL
-852 LLWKIDNLIGYRNKS
+852 VPYSEAGNRFLPDNGRQKESTELYTWKIENLRGS
-867 LRTNENY
+867 
-874 IRDIYYYEDNEVSDN
+874 RDSY
-889 KEYIVM
+889 KEYNGNIVRSIYSIAGNNDDNGKNGYVVI
-895 YSAVES
+895 YSAAES
-901 DIIWYI
+901 DIVWYI
-907 RFINDYSLDD
+907 RFSEEYSEND
-917 VYDIIDGINI
+917 VYDIIGGINI
-927 TSADALATW
+927 SSADALAAW
-936 DGKLRYYDSKLPLT
+936 DGKLKYYDSKLSLT
-950 IYEQYERAGDR
+950 VYEQYERAQDR
-961 LNFLD
+961 IDFLGKWVLD
-966 ANVTDDIVNPVK
+966 ENGATVR
-978 VFDLLAEELK
+978 VFDLLTEELK
-988 DGNPEL
+988 SANTGL
-994 YEKLKNPVSSGQA
+994 YEKLKDPVSSVQA
-1007 LLEINYT
+1007 LLEFNYT
-1014 SYKVYN
+1014 SSVVYN
-1020 YYSDFDDKIKVVEY
+1020 YYSAFDGSRKVVEY
-1034 TLDDGSL
+1034 TLDDGSR
-1041 RAIKLEYR
+1041 RAIEVDYSET
-1049 DANGLWMPA
+1049 DGLWMPA

-1106 SDNYVILDSVADS
+1106 SDNYVILDSAADS

-1125 MYGGLTMVIRDG
+1125 MYGGETMVIRDG

-1221 YYLDDTGNI
+1221 YYLDDTGNV

>member
-1 MLFRRTDVWETGV
+1 MLFRQADVWETGV
-14 KMADVFYK
+14 KMTDVFYK

-140 ITAGNTAGGNITGG
+140 ITVGDNAAGNITAGNTAGGNITGG

-167 DKNNMSGNMTYGN
+167 DKNNMSGN
-180 AATGSITDGDI
+180 
-191 VDGNINA
+191 
-198 GNIPN
+198 IPN
-203 LSSGNDMQGGTAD
+203 ISSGNDMQGGTAD

-224 DISGGNFKGNLDN
+224 DISGGNFEGNLDN

-287 LLYTVGAYILL
+287 LLYAVCSYILL

-318 DTPFILGIFSPKIY
+318 DTPFILGTLSPKIY

-341 RGYVIAHEK
+341 RSYVIAHEK

-454 AIAACVVVMVC
+454 AVAACVVVMVC

-478 SVAGENID
+478 SAAGENID

-517 AVPGYSFSNDGDSID
+517 AMQDSSFSYSEDGID
-532 IINDATG
+532 IAYG
-539 ERSFIYSYEI
+539 EFGEKAYLRSLQMSS
-549 PQPLGTYDDLKHND
+549 LSGTYGELRTSDKLQ
-563 TPGKWGMALSGTLEE
+563 KWGMQYKGTLEE
-578 YIDGEVGVTIYNY
+578 YIDGEVGVSIYKY
-591 NKMISPA
+591 DETASA
-598 ENQEPGE
+598 SESEEPGE
-605 GYFIVFG
+605 GYFIIFG
-612 SPESDTV
+612 STQSGTV
-619 WMMML
+619 WTLTL
-624 PVGSTRAEADEL
+624 PVGATRTVADRF
-636 IKAVHLELSKVLA
+636 INAAHLTLEKNQYA
-649 YDGWQ
+649 YH
-654 VWVDAVPGYSF
+654 
-665 SNNEDSIG
+665 I
-673 ITDEKSAETFFLSSH
+673 
-688 KMSDGF
+688 
-694 GTYDELK
+694 
-701 ANEKLK
+701 
-707 LWGTQLR
+707 
-714 SGTFEE
+714 E
-720 YIDGEVG
+720 Y
-727 VSVYKYDETSASGT
+727 A
-741 DAAGEGY
+741 
-748 FLIFGSSRNGT
+748 
-759 VWMLKL
+759 
-765 PAGGTREE
+765 
-773 ADKFIKAVHLKLDC
+773 
-787 KGDANHIDY
+787 
-796 EGWNIEYVSQN
+796 GWNIAYEAHDG
-807 NWKGSCSDNVLNIT
+807 WTGSYDGNILSIS
-821 NTEDSR
+821 NSEDSR
-827 SLSLIPYDESGNMY
+827 S
-841 GYNYRRNEVSL
+841 VSL
-852 LLWKIDNLIGYRNKS
+852 VPYSEAGNRFLPDNGRQKESTELYTWKIENLRGS
-867 LRTNENY
+867 
-874 IRDIYYYEDNEVSDN
+874 RDSY
-889 KEYIVM
+889 KEYNGNIVRSIYSIAGNNDDNGKNGYVVI
-895 YSAVES
+895 YSAAES
-901 DIIWYI
+901 DIVWYI
-907 RFINDYSLDD
+907 RFSEEYSEND
-917 VYDIIDGINI
+917 VYDIIGGINI
-927 TSADALATW
+927 SSADALAAW
-936 DGKLRYYDSKLPLT
+936 DGKLKYYDSKLSLT
-950 IYEQYERAGDR
+950 VYEQYERAQDR
-961 LNFLD
+961 IDFLGKWVLD
-966 ANVTDDIVNPVK
+966 ENGAAVR
-978 VFDLLAEELK
+978 VFDLLTEELK
-988 DGNPEL
+988 SANTGL
-994 YEKLKNPVSSGQA
+994 YEKLKDPVSSVQA
-1007 LLEINYT
+1007 LLEFNYT
-1014 SYKVYN
+1014 SSVVYN
-1020 YYSDFDDKIKVVEY
+1020 YYSAFDGSRKVVEY
-1034 TLDDGSL
+1034 TLDDGSR
-1041 RAIKLEYR
+1041 RAIEVDYSET
-1049 DANGLWMPA
+1049 DGLWMPA

-1125 MYGGLTMVIRDG
+1125 MYGGETMVIRDG
-1137 EHVIPVWTNWMSPHM
+1137 EHVIPVWTYWMSPHM
-1152 VMPQIHYGDYDNDGA
+1152 VMPQIHYGDYDNDGV

-1221 YYLDDTGNI
+1221 YYLDDTGNV

>member
-1 MLFRRTDVWETGV
+1 MT
-14 KMADVFYK
+14 DVFYK

-67 AIESRF
+67 AIESRL

-97 VNAGLQDMSG
+97 VNAGLPDISG
-107 AVGGALDNEGAAGGN
+107 AVGGVLDNEGAAGGN

-167 DKNNMSGNMTYGN
+167 DKNNMSGNIPNISNGN
-180 AATGSITDGDI
+180 AMA
-191 VDGNINA
+191 VDN
-198 GNIPN
+198 P
-203 LSSGNDMQGGTAD
+203 D

-224 DISGGNFKGNLDN
+224 DISGGNFEGNLDN

-245 ATSDNQKAAAGNP
+245 ATYAAQKAAAGNV
-258 GYTAILAGKLG
+258 GYRVILAGKLG

-287 LLYTVGAYILL
+287 LLYAVCSYILL

-318 DTPFILGIFSPKIY
+318 DTPFILGILSPKIY

-341 RGYVIAHEK
+341 RSYVIAHEK

-454 AIAACVVVMVC
+454 AVAACVVVMVC

-478 SVAGENID
+478 SAAGENID

-495 EKLVAEGGSEVINN
+495 ETTVTEPDSEKSVAEGGSGVINN

-517 AVPGYSFSNDGDSID
+517 AMPGYSFSYSEEGID
-532 IINDATG
+532 IAYDEFG
-539 ERSFIYSYEI
+539 EKAYLRSLQMSS
-549 PQPLGTYDDLKHND
+549 LSGTYGELRTSDKLQ
-563 TPGKWGMALSGTLEE
+563 KWGMQYKGTLEE
-578 YIDGEVGVTIYNY
+578 YIDGEVGVSIYKY
-591 NKMISPA
+591 DETASVS
-598 ENQEPGE
+598 ESEEPGE
-605 GYFIVFG
+605 GYFIIFG
-612 SPESDTV
+612 STQSGTV
-619 WMMML
+619 WTLTL
-624 PVGSTRAEADEL
+624 PVGATRTVADRF
-636 IKAVHLELSKVLA
+636 INAAHLTLEKNQYA
-649 YDGWQ
+649 YH
-654 VWVDAVPGYSF
+654 
-665 SNNEDSIG
+665 I
-673 ITDEKSAETFFLSSH
+673 
-688 KMSDGF
+688 
-694 GTYDELK
+694 
-701 ANEKLK
+701 
-707 LWGTQLR
+707 
-714 SGTFEE
+714 E
-720 YIDGEVG
+720 Y
-727 VSVYKYDETSASGT
+727 A
-741 DAAGEGY
+741 
-748 FLIFGSSRNGT
+748 
-759 VWMLKL
+759 
-765 PAGGTREE
+765 
-773 ADKFIKAVHLKLDC
+773 
-787 KGDANHIDY
+787 
-796 EGWNIEYVSQN
+796 GWNIAYEAN
-807 NWKGSCSDNVLNIT
+807 DGWTGSYDGNILSIS
-821 NTEDSR
+821 NSEDSR
-827 SLSLIPYDESGNMY
+827 S
-841 GYNYRRNEVSL
+841 VSL
-852 LLWKIDNLIGYRNKS
+852 VPYSEAGSRFLPDNGRQKESTELYTWKIENLRGSRDSYKEY
-867 LRTNENY
+867 NEN
-874 IRDIYYYEDNEVSDN
+874 IVRSIYSIAGNNDDNGKNGYVV
-889 KEYIVM
+889 I
-895 YSAVES
+895 YSAAES
-901 DIIWYI
+901 DIVWYI
-907 RFINDYSLDD
+907 RFSEEYSEND
-917 VYDIIDGINI
+917 VYDIIGGINI
-927 TSADALATW
+927 SSADALAAW
-936 DGKLRYYDSKLPLT
+936 DGKLKYYDSKLSLT
-950 IYEQYERAGDR
+950 VYEQYERAQDR
-961 LNFLD
+961 IDFLGKWVLD
-966 ANVTDDIVNPVK
+966 ENGAAVR
-978 VFDLLAEELK
+978 VFDLLTEELK
-988 DGNPEL
+988 SANTGL
-994 YEKLKNPVSSGQA
+994 YEKLKDPVSSVQA
-1007 LLEINYT
+1007 LLEFNYT
-1014 SYKVYN
+1014 SSVVYN
-1020 YYSDFDDKIKVVEY
+1020 YYSAFDGSRKVVEY
-1034 TLDDGSL
+1034 TLDDGSR
-1041 RAIKLEYR
+1041 RAIEVDYSET
-1049 DANGLWMPA
+1049 DGLWMPA

-1125 MYGGLTMVIRDG
+1125 MYGGETMVIRDG

-1221 YYLDDTGNI
+1221 YYLDDTGNV

-1262 DFGSHYSFH
+1262 NFGSHYSFH

-1296 EDMIPYNVVVNARVV
+1296 EDVIPYNVVVNARVV

>member
-1 MLFRRTDVWETGV
+1 MLFRQADVWETGV

-41 IFLKKVP
+41 IFMKKVP

-83 ADYENQLENAGTDN
+83 TDYENQLENAGTDN

-167 DKNNMSGNMTYGN
+167 DKNNMSGNIPNISNGN
-180 AATGSITDGDI
+180 AMA
-191 VDGNINA
+191 VDN
-198 GNIPN
+198 P
-203 LSSGNDMQGGTAD
+203 D

-224 DISGGNFKGNLDN
+224 DISGGNFEGNLDN

-287 LLYTVGAYILL
+287 LLYAVCSYILL

-318 DTPFILGIFSPKIY
+318 DTPFILGTLSPKIY

-454 AIAACVVVMVC
+454 AVAACVVVMVC

-478 SVAGENID
+478 SAAGENID

-517 AVPGYSFSNDGDSID
+517 AMQDSSFSYSEDGID
-532 IINDATG
+532 IAYG
-539 ERSFIYSYEI
+539 EFGEKAYLRSLQMSS
-549 PQPLGTYDDLKHND
+549 LSGTYGELRTSDKLQ
-563 TPGKWGMALSGTLEE
+563 KWGMQYKGTLEE
-578 YIDGEVGVTIYNY
+578 YIDGEVGVSIYKY
-591 NKMISPA
+591 DETASA
-598 ENQEPGE
+598 SESEEPGE
-605 GYFIVFG
+605 GYFIIFG
-612 SPESDTV
+612 STQSCTV
-619 WMMML
+619 WTLTL
-624 PVGSTRAEADEL
+624 PVGATRTVADRF
-636 IKAVHLELSKVLA
+636 INAAHLTLEKNQYA
-649 YDGWQ
+649 YH
-654 VWVDAVPGYSF
+654 
-665 SNNEDSIG
+665 I
-673 ITDEKSAETFFLSSH
+673 
-688 KMSDGF
+688 
-694 GTYDELK
+694 
-701 ANEKLK
+701 
-707 LWGTQLR
+707 
-714 SGTFEE
+714 E
-720 YIDGEVG
+720 Y
-727 VSVYKYDETSASGT
+727 A
-741 DAAGEGY
+741 
-748 FLIFGSSRNGT
+748 
-759 VWMLKL
+759 
-765 PAGGTREE
+765 
-773 ADKFIKAVHLKLDC
+773 
-787 KGDANHIDY
+787 
-796 EGWNIEYVSQN
+796 GWNIAYEAN
-807 NWKGSCSDNVLNIT
+807 DGWTGSYDGNILSIS
-821 NTEDSR
+821 NSEDSR
-827 SLSLIPYDESGNMY
+827 S
-841 GYNYRRNEVSL
+841 VSL
-852 LLWKIDNLIGYRNKS
+852 VPYSEAGNRFLPDNGRQKESTELYTWKIENLRGS
-867 LRTNENY
+867 
-874 IRDIYYYEDNEVSDN
+874 RDSY
-889 KEYIVM
+889 KEYNGNIVRSIYSIAGNNDDNGKNGYVVI
-895 YSAVES
+895 YSAAES
-901 DIIWYI
+901 DIVWYI
-907 RFINDYSLDD
+907 RFSEEYSEND
-917 VYDIIDGINI
+917 VYDIIGGINI
-927 TSADALATW
+927 SSADALAAW
-936 DGKLRYYDSKLPLT
+936 DGKLKYYDSKLSLT
-950 IYEQYERAGDR
+950 VYEQYERAQDR
-961 LNFLD
+961 IDFLGKWVLD
-966 ANVTDDIVNPVK
+966 ENGAVVR
-978 VFDLLAEELK
+978 VFDLLTEELK
-988 DGNPEL
+988 SANTDL
-994 YEKLKNPVSSGQA
+994 YEKLKDPVSSVQA
-1007 LLEINYT
+1007 LLEFNYT
-1014 SYKVYN
+1014 SSVVYN
-1020 YYSDFDDKIKVVEY
+1020 YYSAFDGSRKVVEY
-1034 TLDDGSL
+1034 TLDDGSR
-1041 RAIKLEYR
+1041 RAIEVDYSET
-1049 DANGLWMPA
+1049 DGLWMPA

-1125 MYGGLTMVIRDG
+1125 MYGGETMVIRDG
-1137 EHVIPVWTNWMSPHM
+1137 EHVIPVWTYWMSPHM
-1152 VMPQIHYGDYDNDGA
+1152 VMPQIHYGDYDNDGV

-1221 YYLDDTGNI
+1221 YYLDDTGNV

>member
-1 MLFRRTDVWETGV
+1 MLFRQTDAWETGV
-14 KMADVFYK
+14 KMTDVFYK

-140 ITAGNTAGGNITGG
+140 ITAGNTADGNITGG

-167 DKNNMSGNMTYGN
+167 DKNNMSGN
-180 AATGSITDGDI
+180 
-191 VDGNINA
+191 
-198 GNIPN
+198 IPN
-203 LSSGNDMQGGTAD
+203 ISSGNDMQGGTAD

-224 DISGGNFKGNLDN
+224 DISGGNFEGNLDN
-237 ADNNLSGA
+237 ADNNLRGA
-245 ATSDNQKAAAGNP
+245 ATYGDQKAAAGNP

-269 GISLGRLAF
+269 GINPGRLAF
-278 IWTAGCVIL
+278 IWAAGCVVL
-287 LLYTVGAYILL
+287 LLYAVCSYILL
-298 RRKTGAAFNNGENI
+298 KRKTGAAFNNGENI

-318 DTPFILGIFSPKIY
+318 DTPFILGTLSPKIY

-341 RGYVIAHEK
+341 RSYVIAHEK

-454 AIAACVVVMVC
+454 AVAACVVVMVC

-478 SVAGENID
+478 SAAGENID

-517 AVPGYSFSNDGDSID
+517 AMQDSSFSYSEDGID
-532 IINDATG
+532 IAYG
-539 ERSFIYSYEI
+539 EFGEKAYLRSLQMSS
-549 PQPLGTYDDLKHND
+549 LSGTYGELRTSDKLQ
-563 TPGKWGMALSGTLEE
+563 KWGMQYKGTLEE
-578 YIDGEVGVTIYNY
+578 YIDGEVGVSIYKY
-591 NKMISPA
+591 DETASA
-598 ENQEPGE
+598 SESEEPGE
-605 GYFIVFG
+605 GYFIIFG
-612 SPESDTV
+612 STQSGTV
-619 WMMML
+619 WTLTL
-624 PVGSTRAEADEL
+624 PVGATRTVADRF
-636 IKAVHLELSKVLA
+636 INAAHLTLEKNQYA
-649 YDGWQ
+649 YH
-654 VWVDAVPGYSF
+654 
-665 SNNEDSIG
+665 I
-673 ITDEKSAETFFLSSH
+673 
-688 KMSDGF
+688 
-694 GTYDELK
+694 
-701 ANEKLK
+701 
-707 LWGTQLR
+707 
-714 SGTFEE
+714 E
-720 YIDGEVG
+720 Y
-727 VSVYKYDETSASGT
+727 A
-741 DAAGEGY
+741 
-748 FLIFGSSRNGT
+748 
-759 VWMLKL
+759 
-765 PAGGTREE
+765 
-773 ADKFIKAVHLKLDC
+773 
-787 KGDANHIDY
+787 
-796 EGWNIEYVSQN
+796 GWNIAYEAHDG
-807 NWKGSCSDNVLNIT
+807 WTGSYDGNILSIS
-821 NTEDSR
+821 NSEDSR
-827 SLSLIPYDESGNMY
+827 S
-841 GYNYRRNEVSL
+841 VSL
-852 LLWKIDNLIGYRNKS
+852 VPYSEAGNRFLPDNGRQKESTELYTWKIENLRGS
-867 LRTNENY
+867 
-874 IRDIYYYEDNEVSDN
+874 RDSY
-889 KEYIVM
+889 KEYNGNIVRSIYSIAGNNDDNGKNGYVVI
-895 YSAVES
+895 YSAAES
-901 DIIWYI
+901 DIVWYI
-907 RFINDYSLDD
+907 RFSEEYSEND
-917 VYDIIDGINI
+917 VYDIIGGINI
-927 TSADALATW
+927 SSADALAAW
-936 DGKLRYYDSKLPLT
+936 DGKLKYYDSKLSLT
-950 IYEQYERAGDR
+950 VYEQYERAQDR
-961 LNFLD
+961 IDFLGKWVLD
-966 ANVTDDIVNPVK
+966 ENGAVVR
-978 VFDLLAEELK
+978 VFDLLTEELK
-988 DGNPEL
+988 SANTDL
-994 YEKLKNPVSSGQA
+994 YEKLKDPVSSVQA
-1007 LLEINYT
+1007 LLEFNYT
-1014 SYKVYN
+1014 SSVVYN
-1020 YYSDFDDKIKVVEY
+1020 YYSAFDGSRKVVEY
-1034 TLDDGSL
+1034 TLDDGSR
-1041 RAIKLEYR
+1041 RAIEVDYSET
-1049 DANGLWMPA
+1049 DGLWMPA

-1125 MYGGLTMVIRDG
+1125 MYGGETMVIRDG

-1221 YYLDDTGNI
+1221 YYLDDTGNV

>member
-1 MLFRRTDVWETGV
+1 MLFRQADVWETGV

-97 VNAGLQDMSG
+97 VNAGLPDISG

-167 DKNNMSGNMTYGN
+167 DKNYMLGNIHNISNGN
-180 AATGSITDGDI
+180 AMA
-191 VDGNINA
+191 VDN
-198 GNIPN
+198 P
-203 LSSGNDMQGGTAD
+203 D

-224 DISGGNFKGNLDN
+224 DISGGNFEGNLDN

-245 ATSDNQKAAAGNP
+245 ATYAAQKAAAGNV
-258 GYTAILAGKLG
+258 GYRAILAGKLG
-269 GISLGRLAF
+269 GISLGRFAF

-287 LLYTVGAYILL
+287 LLYAVCSYILL
-298 RRKTGAAFNNGENI
+298 KRKTGAAFNNGENI

-318 DTPFILGIFSPKIY
+318 DTPFILGILSPKIY

-341 RGYVIAHEK
+341 RSYVIAHEK

-454 AIAACVVVMVC
+454 AVAACVVVMVC

-478 SVAGENID
+478 SAAGENID

-495 EKLVAEGGSEVINN
+495 EKSVAEGGSEVINN

-517 AVPGYSFSNDGDSID
+517 AMPGYSFSYSEDGID
-532 IINDATG
+532 IAYG
-539 ERSFIYSYEI
+539 EFGEKAYLRSLQMSS
-549 PQPLGTYDDLKHND
+549 LSGTYGELRTSDKLQR
-563 TPGKWGMALSGTLEE
+563 WGMQYKGTLEE
-578 YIDGEVGVTIYNY
+578 YIDGEVGVSIYKY
-591 NKMISPA
+591 DETASA
-598 ENQEPGE
+598 SESEEPGE
-605 GYFIVFG
+605 GYFIIFG
-612 SPESDTV
+612 STQSGTV
-619 WMMML
+619 WTLTL
-624 PVGSTRAEADEL
+624 PVGATRTVADRF
-636 IKAVHLELSKVLA
+636 INAAHLTLEKNQYA
-649 YDGWQ
+649 YH
-654 VWVDAVPGYSF
+654 
-665 SNNEDSIG
+665 I
-673 ITDEKSAETFFLSSH
+673 
-688 KMSDGF
+688 
-694 GTYDELK
+694 
-701 ANEKLK
+701 
-707 LWGTQLR
+707 
-714 SGTFEE
+714 E
-720 YIDGEVG
+720 Y
-727 VSVYKYDETSASGT
+727 A
-741 DAAGEGY
+741 
-748 FLIFGSSRNGT
+748 
-759 VWMLKL
+759 
-765 PAGGTREE
+765 
-773 ADKFIKAVHLKLDC
+773 
-787 KGDANHIDY
+787 
-796 EGWNIEYVSQN
+796 GWNIAYEAHDG
-807 NWKGSCSDNVLNIT
+807 WTGSYDGNILSIS
-821 NTEDSR
+821 NSEDSR
-827 SLSLIPYDESGNMY
+827 S
-841 GYNYRRNEVSL
+841 VSL
-852 LLWKIDNLIGYRNKS
+852 VPYSEAGNRFLPDNGRQKESTELYTWKIENLRGS
-867 LRTNENY
+867 
-874 IRDIYYYEDNEVSDN
+874 RDSY
-889 KEYIVM
+889 KEYNGNIVRSIYSIAGNNDDNGKNGYVVI
-895 YSAVES
+895 YSAAES
-901 DIIWYI
+901 DIVWYI
-907 RFINDYSLDD
+907 RFSEEYSEND
-917 VYDIIDGINI
+917 VYDIIGGINI
-927 TSADALATW
+927 SSADALAAW
-936 DGKLRYYDSKLPLT
+936 DGKLKYYDSKLSLT
-950 IYEQYERAGDR
+950 VYEQYERAQDR
-961 LNFLD
+961 IDFLGKWVLD
-966 ANVTDDIVNPVK
+966 ENGAAVR
-978 VFDLLAEELK
+978 VFDLLTEELK
-988 DGNPEL
+988 SANTGL
-994 YEKLKNPVSSGQA
+994 YEKLKDPVSSVQA
-1007 LLEINYT
+1007 LLEFNYT
-1014 SYKVYN
+1014 SSVVYN
-1020 YYSDFDDKIKVVEY
+1020 YYSAFDGSRKVVEY
-1034 TLDDGSL
+1034 TLDDGSR
-1041 RAIKLEYR
+1041 RAIEVDYSET
-1049 DANGLWMPA
+1049 DGLWMPA

-1125 MYGGLTMVIRDG
+1125 MYGGETMVIRDG

-1221 YYLDDTGNI
+1221 YYLDDTGNV

>member
-1 MLFRRTDVWETGV
+1 MLFRQADVWETGV

-67 AIESRF
+67 AIESRL

-180 AATGSITDGDI
+180 AATGSLTDGDI
-191 VDGNINA
+191 VDGNIP
-198 GNIPN
+198 NI
-203 LSSGNDMQGGTAD
+203 SSGNDMQGGTAD

-224 DISGGNFKGNLDN
+224 DISGGNFEGNLDN

-287 LLYTVGAYILL
+287 LLYAVCSYILL
-298 RRKTGAAFNNGENI
+298 KRKTGAAFNNGENI

-318 DTPFILGIFSPKIY
+318 DTPFILGTLSPKIY

-454 AIAACVVVMVC
+454 AVAACVVVMVC

-478 SVAGENID
+478 SAAGENID

-517 AVPGYSFSNDGDSID
+517 AMQDSSFSYSEDGID
-532 IINDATG
+532 IAYG
-539 ERSFIYSYEI
+539 EFGEKAYLRSLQMSS
-549 PQPLGTYDDLKHND
+549 LSGTYGELRTSDKLQ
-563 TPGKWGMALSGTLEE
+563 KWGMQ
-578 YIDGEVGVTIYNY
+578 Y
-591 NKMISPA
+591 K
-598 ENQEPGE
+598 
-605 GYFIVFG
+605 
-612 SPESDTV
+612 
-619 WMMML
+619 
-624 PVGSTRAEADEL
+624 
-636 IKAVHLELSKVLA
+636 
-649 YDGWQ
+649 
-654 VWVDAVPGYSF
+654 
-665 SNNEDSIG
+665 
-673 ITDEKSAETFFLSSH
+673 
-688 KMSDGF
+688 
-694 GTYDELK
+694 
-701 ANEKLK
+701 
-707 LWGTQLR
+707 
-714 SGTFEE
+714 GTFEE

-727 VSVYKYDETSASGT
+727 VSIYKYDETASASESEEP
-741 DAAGEGY
+741 GEGY
-748 FLIFGSSRNGT
+748 FIIFGSTQSGT
-759 VWMLKL
+759 VWTLTL
-765 PAGGTREE
+765 PVGATRTV
-773 ADKFIKAVHLKLDC
+773 ADRFINAAHLTLEKNQY
-787 KGDANHIDY
+787 AYHIEY
-796 EGWNIEYVSQN
+796 AGWNIAYEAHDG
-807 NWKGSCSDNVLNIT
+807 WTGSYDGNILSIS
-821 NTEDSR
+821 NSEDSR
-827 SLSLIPYDESGNMY
+827 S
-841 GYNYRRNEVSL
+841 VSL
-852 LLWKIDNLIGYRNKS
+852 VPYSEAGNRFLPDNGRQKESTELYTWKIENLRGS
-867 LRTNENY
+867 
-874 IRDIYYYEDNEVSDN
+874 RDSY
-889 KEYIVM
+889 KEYNGNIVRSIYSIAGNNDDNGKNGYVVI
-895 YSAVES
+895 YSAAES
-901 DIIWYI
+901 DIVWYI
-907 RFINDYSLDD
+907 RFSEEYSEND
-917 VYDIIDGINI
+917 VYDIIGGINI
-927 TSADALATW
+927 SSADALAAW
-936 DGKLRYYDSKLPLT
+936 DGKLKYYDSKLSLT
-950 IYEQYERAGDR
+950 VYEQYERAQDR
-961 LNFLD
+961 IDFLGKWVLD
-966 ANVTDDIVNPVK
+966 ENGAAVR
-978 VFDLLAEELK
+978 VFDLLTEELK
-988 DGNPEL
+988 SANTGL
-994 YEKLKNPVSSGQA
+994 YEKLKDPVSSVQA
-1007 LLEINYT
+1007 LLEFNYT
-1014 SYKVYN
+1014 SSVVYN
-1020 YYSDFDDKIKVVEY
+1020 YYSAFDGSRKVVEY
-1034 TLDDGSL
+1034 TLDDGSR
-1041 RAIKLEYR
+1041 RAIEVDYSET
-1049 DANGLWMPA
+1049 DGLWMPA

-1125 MYGGLTMVIRDG
+1125 MYGGETMVIRDG

-1221 YYLDDTGNI
+1221 YYLDDTGNV

>member
-1 MLFRRTDVWETGV
+1 MLFRQADVWETGV
-14 KMADVFYK
+14 KMAEVFYK

-97 VNAGLQDMSG
+97 VNAGLPDMSG
-107 AVGGALDNEGAAGGN
+107 AVGGALDNEGAAVGN

-128 KLNNEIDNAAGN
+128 KLNNEFDNAVGN

-167 DKNNMSGNMTYGN
+167 DKNNMSGNIPNISNGN
-180 AATGSITDGDI
+180 AMA
-191 VDGNINA
+191 VDN
-198 GNIPN
+198 P
-203 LSSGNDMQGGTAD
+203 D

-224 DISGGNFKGNLDN
+224 DISGGNIAGSIDN

-269 GISLGRLAF
+269 SINPGRLAF
-278 IWTAGCVIL
+278 IWAAGCVVL
-287 LLYTVGAYILL
+287 LLYAVCSYILL
-298 RRKTGAAFNNGENI
+298 KRKTGAAFNNGENI

-318 DTPFILGIFSPKIY
+318 DTPFILGTLSPKIY

-341 RGYVIAHEK
+341 RSYVIAHEK

-454 AIAACVVVMVC
+454 AVAACVVVMVC

-478 SVAGENID
+478 SAAGENID

-495 EKLVAEGGSEVINN
+495 EKSVAEGGSEVINN

-517 AVPGYSFSNDGDSID
+517 AMQDSSFSYSEDGID
-532 IINDATG
+532 IAYG
-539 ERSFIYSYEI
+539 EFGEKAYLRSLQMSS
-549 PQPLGTYDDLKHND
+549 LSGTYGELRTSDKLQ
-563 TPGKWGMALSGTLEE
+563 KWGMQYKGTLEE
-578 YIDGEVGVTIYNY
+578 YIDGEVGVSIYKY
-591 NKMISPA
+591 DETASA
-598 ENQEPGE
+598 SESEEPGE
-605 GYFIVFG
+605 GYFIIFG
-612 SPESDTV
+612 STQSGTV
-619 WMMML
+619 WTLTL
-624 PVGSTRAEADEL
+624 PVGATRTVADSF
-636 IKAVHLELSKVLA
+636 INAAHLTL
-649 YDGWQ
+649 
-654 VWVDAVPGYSF
+654 
-665 SNNEDSIG
+665 
-673 ITDEKSAETFFLSSH
+673 EKNQY
-688 KMSDGF
+688 
-694 GTYDELK
+694 TYHI
-701 ANEKLK
+701 
-707 LWGTQLR
+707 
-714 SGTFEE
+714 E
-720 YIDGEVG
+720 Y
-727 VSVYKYDETSASGT
+727 A
-741 DAAGEGY
+741 
-748 FLIFGSSRNGT
+748 
-759 VWMLKL
+759 
-765 PAGGTREE
+765 
-773 ADKFIKAVHLKLDC
+773 
-787 KGDANHIDY
+787 
-796 EGWNIEYVSQN
+796 GWNIAYEAHDG
-807 NWKGSCSDNVLNIT
+807 WTGSYDGNILSIS
-821 NTEDSR
+821 NSEDSR
-827 SLSLIPYDESGNMY
+827 S
-841 GYNYRRNEVSL
+841 VSL
-852 LLWKIDNLIGYRNKS
+852 VPYCEAGNRFLPDNGRQKESTELYTWKIENLRGS
-867 LRTNENY
+867 
-874 IRDIYYYEDNEVSDN
+874 RDSY
-889 KEYIVM
+889 KEYNGNIVRSIYSIAGNNDDNGKNGYVVI
-895 YSAVES
+895 YSAAES
-901 DIIWYI
+901 DIVWYI
-907 RFINDYSLDD
+907 RFSEEYSEND
-917 VYDIIDGINI
+917 VYDIIGGINI
-927 TSADALATW
+927 SSADALAAW
-936 DGKLRYYDSKLPLT
+936 DGKLKYYDSKLSLT
-950 IYEQYERAGDR
+950 VYEQYERAQDR
-961 LNFLD
+961 IDFLGKGVLD
-966 ANVTDDIVNPVK
+966 ENGAVVR
-978 VFDLLAEELK
+978 VFDLLTEELK
-988 DGNPEL
+988 SANTGL
-994 YEKLKNPVSSGQA
+994 YEKLKDPVSSVQA
-1007 LLEINYT
+1007 LLEFNYT
-1014 SYKVYN
+1014 SSVVYN
-1020 YYSDFDDKIKVVEY
+1020 YYSAFDGSRKVVEY
-1034 TLDDGSL
+1034 TLDDGSR
-1041 RAIKLEYR
+1041 RAIEVDYSET
-1049 DANGLWMPA
+1049 DGLWMPA

-1067 YESIVLV
+1067 YESIVLA

-1106 SDNYVILDSVADS
+1106 SDNYVILDSAADS

-1125 MYGGLTMVIRDG
+1125 MYGGETMVIRDG
-1137 EHVIPVWTNWMSPHM
+1137 EHVIPVWTYWMSPHM
-1152 VMPQIHYGDYDNDGA
+1152 VMPQIHYGDYDNDGV

-1221 YYLDDTGNI
+1221 YYLDDTGNV

>member
-1 MLFRRTDVWETGV
+1 MLFRQADVWETGV
-14 KMADVFYK
+14 KMTDVFYK

-97 VNAGLQDMSG
+97 VNAGLPDMSG

-167 DKNNMSGNMTYGN
+167 DKNNMSGNIPNISNGN
-180 AATGSITDGDI
+180 AMA
-191 VDGNINA
+191 VDN
-198 GNIPN
+198 P
-203 LSSGNDMQGGTAD
+203 D

-224 DISGGNFKGNLDN
+224 DISGGNFEGNLDN

-245 ATSDNQKAAAGNP
+245 ATYAAQKAAAGNV
-258 GYTAILAGKLG
+258 GYRAILAGKLG

-287 LLYTVGAYILL
+287 LLYAVCSYILL

-318 DTPFILGIFSPKIY
+318 DTPFILGILSPKIY

-341 RGYVIAHEK
+341 RSYVIAHEK

-454 AIAACVVVMVC
+454 AVAACVVVMVC

-478 SVAGENID
+478 SAAGENID

-517 AVPGYSFSNDGDSID
+517 AMPGYSFSYSEEGID
-532 IINDATG
+532 IVYDEFG
-539 ERSFIYSYEI
+539 EKAYLRSLQMSS
-549 PQPLGTYDDLKHND
+549 LSGTYGELRTSDKLQ
-563 TPGKWGMALSGTLEE
+563 KWGMQYKGTLEE
-578 YIDGEVGVTIYNY
+578 YIDGEVGVSIYKY
-591 NKMISPA
+591 DETASVS
-598 ENQEPGE
+598 ESEEPGE
-605 GYFIVFG
+605 GYFIIFG
-612 SPESDTV
+612 STQSGTV
-619 WMMML
+619 WTLTL
-624 PVGSTRAEADEL
+624 PVGAARTVADRF
-636 IKAVHLELSKVLA
+636 INAAHLTLEKNQYA
-649 YDGWQ
+649 YH
-654 VWVDAVPGYSF
+654 
-665 SNNEDSIG
+665 I
-673 ITDEKSAETFFLSSH
+673 
-688 KMSDGF
+688 
-694 GTYDELK
+694 
-701 ANEKLK
+701 
-707 LWGTQLR
+707 
-714 SGTFEE
+714 E
-720 YIDGEVG
+720 Y
-727 VSVYKYDETSASGT
+727 A
-741 DAAGEGY
+741 
-748 FLIFGSSRNGT
+748 
-759 VWMLKL
+759 
-765 PAGGTREE
+765 
-773 ADKFIKAVHLKLDC
+773 
-787 KGDANHIDY
+787 
-796 EGWNIEYVSQN
+796 GWNIAYEAN
-807 NWKGSCSDNVLNIT
+807 DGWTGSYDGNILSIS
-821 NTEDSR
+821 NSEDSR
-827 SLSLIPYDESGNMY
+827 S
-841 GYNYRRNEVSL
+841 VSL
-852 LLWKIDNLIGYRNKS
+852 VPYSEAGNRFLPDNGRQKESTELYTWKIENLRGS
-867 LRTNENY
+867 
-874 IRDIYYYEDNEVSDN
+874 RDSY
-889 KEYIVM
+889 KEYNGNIVRSIYSIAGNNDDNGKNGYVVI
-895 YSAVES
+895 YSAAES
-901 DIIWYI
+901 DIVWYI
-907 RFINDYSLDD
+907 RFSEEYSEND
-917 VYDIIDGINI
+917 VYDIIGGINI
-927 TSADALATW
+927 SSADALAAW
-936 DGKLRYYDSKLPLT
+936 DGKLKYYDSKLSLT
-950 IYEQYERAGDR
+950 VYEQYERAQDR
-961 LNFLD
+961 IDFLGKWVLD
-966 ANVTDDIVNPVK
+966 ENGAAVR
-978 VFDLLAEELK
+978 VFDLLTEELK
-988 DGNPEL
+988 SANTGL
-994 YEKLKNPVSSGQA
+994 YEKLKDPVSSVQA
-1007 LLEINYT
+1007 LLEFNYT
-1014 SYKVYN
+1014 SSVVYN
-1020 YYSDFDDKIKVVEY
+1020 YYSAFDGSRKVVEY
-1034 TLDDGSL
+1034 TLDDGSR
-1041 RAIKLEYR
+1041 RAIEVDYSET
-1049 DANGLWMPA
+1049 DGLWMPA

-1125 MYGGLTMVIRDG
+1125 MYGGETMVIRDG

-1221 YYLDDTGNI
+1221 YYLDDTGNV

-1284 IYVKRDGKSVYD
+1284 IYVKHDGKSVYD
-1296 EDMIPYNVVVNARVV
+1296 ADMLPYNVVVNARVV
-1311 YEPDQQFH
+1311 YEPNQQFH
-1319 LEDIE
+1319 LEDIK
-1324 IIVEERNN
+1324 IIVEERDN

>member
-1 MLFRRTDVWETGV
+1 MLFRQADVWETGV

-32 LILAIVVLR
+32 LILAVVVLR

-97 VNAGLQDMSG
+97 VNAGLPDMRG

-167 DKNNMSGNMTYGN
+167 DKNNMSGN
-180 AATGSITDGDI
+180 
-191 VDGNINA
+191 
-198 GNIPN
+198 IPN
-203 LSSGNDMQGGTAD
+203 ISSGNDMQGGTAD

-224 DISGGNFKGNLDN
+224 DISGGNFEGNLDN

-245 ATSDNQKAAAGNP
+245 ATSGDQKAAAGNP

-287 LLYTVGAYILL
+287 LLYAVCSYILL
-298 RRKTGAAFNNGENI
+298 KRKTGAAFNNGENI

-318 DTPFILGIFSPKIY
+318 DTPFILGTLSPKIY

-454 AIAACVVVMVC
+454 AVAACVVVMVC

-478 SVAGENID
+478 SAAGENID

-517 AVPGYSFSNDGDSID
+517 AVQDSSFSYSEDGID
-532 IINDATG
+532 IAYG
-539 ERSFIYSYEI
+539 EFGEKAYLRSMQMSS
-549 PQPLGTYDDLKHND
+549 LSGTYGELRTSDKLQ
-563 TPGKWGMALSGTLEE
+563 KWGMQYKGTLEE
-578 YIDGEVGVTIYNY
+578 YIDGEVGVSIYKY
-591 NKMISPA
+591 DETASA
-598 ENQEPGE
+598 SESEEPGE
-605 GYFIVFG
+605 GYFIILG
-612 SPESDTV
+612 STQSGTV
-619 WMMML
+619 WTLTL
-624 PVGSTRAEADEL
+624 PVGATRTVADRF
-636 IKAVHLELSKVLA
+636 INAAHFTLEKNQYA
-649 YDGWQ
+649 YH
-654 VWVDAVPGYSF
+654 
-665 SNNEDSIG
+665 I
-673 ITDEKSAETFFLSSH
+673 
-688 KMSDGF
+688 
-694 GTYDELK
+694 
-701 ANEKLK
+701 
-707 LWGTQLR
+707 
-714 SGTFEE
+714 E
-720 YIDGEVG
+720 Y
-727 VSVYKYDETSASGT
+727 A
-741 DAAGEGY
+741 
-748 FLIFGSSRNGT
+748 
-759 VWMLKL
+759 
-765 PAGGTREE
+765 
-773 ADKFIKAVHLKLDC
+773 
-787 KGDANHIDY
+787 
-796 EGWNIEYVSQN
+796 GWNIAYEAHDG
-807 NWKGSCSDNVLNIT
+807 WTGSYDGNILSIS
-821 NTEDSR
+821 NSEDSR
-827 SLSLIPYDESGNMY
+827 S
-841 GYNYRRNEVSL
+841 VSL
-852 LLWKIDNLIGYRNKS
+852 VPYSEAGNRFLPDNGRQKESTELYTWKIENLRGS
-867 LRTNENY
+867 
-874 IRDIYYYEDNEVSDN
+874 RDSY
-889 KEYIVM
+889 KEYNGNIVRSIYSIAGNNDDNGKNGYVVI
-895 YSAVES
+895 YSAAES
-901 DIIWYI
+901 DIVWYI
-907 RFINDYSLDD
+907 RFSEEYSEND
-917 VYDIIDGINI
+917 VYDIIGGINI
-927 TSADALATW
+927 SSADALAAW
-936 DGKLRYYDSKLPLT
+936 DGKLKYYDSKLSLT
-950 IYEQYERAGDR
+950 VYEQYERAQDR
-961 LNFLD
+961 IDFLGKWVLD
-966 ANVTDDIVNPVK
+966 ENGAVVR
-978 VFDLLAEELK
+978 VFDLLTEELK
-988 DGNPEL
+988 SANTDL
-994 YEKLKNPVSSGQA
+994 YEKLKDPVSSVQA
-1007 LLEINYT
+1007 LLEFNYT
-1014 SYKVYN
+1014 SSVVYN
-1020 YYSDFDDKIKVVEY
+1020 YYSAFDGSRKVVEY
-1034 TLDDGSL
+1034 TLDDGSR
-1041 RAIKLEYR
+1041 RAIEVDYSET
-1049 DANGLWMPA
+1049 DGLWMPA

-1125 MYGGLTMVIRDG
+1125 MYGGETMVIRDG
-1137 EHVIPVWTNWMSPHM
+1137 EHVIPVWTYWMSPHM
-1152 VMPQIHYGDYDNDGA
+1152 VMPQIHYGDYDNDGV
-1167 YEYAIWSNM
+1167 YEYAIRTHM
-1176 DTGTGVSGDELYI
+1176 TTGTGISGDELYI

-1221 YYLDDTGNI
+1221 YYLDDTGNV

>member
-1 MLFRRTDVWETGV
+1 MT
-14 KMADVFYK
+14 DVFYK

-41 IFLKKVP
+41 IFMKKVP

-97 VNAGLQDMSG
+97 VNAGLPDMSG
-107 AVGGALDNEGAAGGN
+107 AIGGALDNEGAAGGN

-167 DKNNMSGNMTYGN
+167 DKNNMSGN
-180 AATGSITDGDI
+180 
-191 VDGNINA
+191 
-198 GNIPN
+198 IPN
-203 LSSGNDMQGGTAD
+203 ISSGNDMQGGTAD

-224 DISGGNFKGNLDN
+224 DISGGNFEGNLDN
-237 ADNNLSGA
+237 EDNNLSGA
-245 ATSDNQKAAAGNP
+245 ATYGAQKAAAGNV
-258 GYTAILAGKLG
+258 GYRAILAGKLG

-287 LLYTVGAYILL
+287 LLYAVCSYILL

-318 DTPFILGIFSPKIY
+318 DTPFILGILSPKIY

-454 AIAACVVVMVC
+454 AVAACVVVMVC

-478 SVAGENID
+478 SAAGENID

-517 AVPGYSFSNDGDSID
+517 AMQDSSFSYSEDGID
-532 IINDATG
+532 IAYG
-539 ERSFIYSYEI
+539 EFGEKAYLRSLQMSS
-549 PQPLGTYDDLKHND
+549 LSGTYGELRTSDKLQ
-563 TPGKWGMALSGTLEE
+563 KWGMQYKGTLEE
-578 YIDGEVGVTIYNY
+578 YIDGEVGVSIYKY
-591 NKMISPA
+591 DETASA
-598 ENQEPGE
+598 SESEEPGE
-605 GYFIVFG
+605 GYFIIFG
-612 SPESDTV
+612 STQSSTV
-619 WMMML
+619 WTLTL
-624 PVGSTRAEADEL
+624 PVGATRTVADRF
-636 IKAVHLELSKVLA
+636 INAAHLTLEKNQYA
-649 YDGWQ
+649 YH
-654 VWVDAVPGYSF
+654 
-665 SNNEDSIG
+665 I
-673 ITDEKSAETFFLSSH
+673 
-688 KMSDGF
+688 
-694 GTYDELK
+694 
-701 ANEKLK
+701 
-707 LWGTQLR
+707 
-714 SGTFEE
+714 E
-720 YIDGEVG
+720 Y
-727 VSVYKYDETSASGT
+727 A
-741 DAAGEGY
+741 
-748 FLIFGSSRNGT
+748 
-759 VWMLKL
+759 
-765 PAGGTREE
+765 
-773 ADKFIKAVHLKLDC
+773 
-787 KGDANHIDY
+787 
-796 EGWNIEYVSQN
+796 GWNIAYEAHDG
-807 NWKGSCSDNVLNIT
+807 WTGSYDGNILSIS
-821 NTEDSR
+821 NSEDSR
-827 SLSLIPYDESGNMY
+827 S
-841 GYNYRRNEVSL
+841 VSL
-852 LLWKIDNLIGYRNKS
+852 VPYSEAGNRFLPDNGRQKESTELYTWKIENLRGS
-867 LRTNENY
+867 
-874 IRDIYYYEDNEVSDN
+874 RDSY
-889 KEYIVM
+889 KEYNGNIVRSIYSIAGNNDDNGKNGYVVI
-895 YSAVES
+895 YSAAES
-901 DIIWYI
+901 DIVWYI
-907 RFINDYSLDD
+907 RFSEEYSEND
-917 VYDIIDGINI
+917 VYDIIGGINI
-927 TSADALATW
+927 SSADALAAW
-936 DGKLRYYDSKLPLT
+936 DGKLKYYDSKLSLT
-950 IYEQYERAGDR
+950 VYEQYERAQDR
-961 LNFLD
+961 IDFLGKWVLD
-966 ANVTDDIVNPVK
+966 ENGAVVR
-978 VFDLLAEELK
+978 VFDLLTEELK
-988 DGNPEL
+988 SANTDL
-994 YEKLKNPVSSGQA
+994 YEKLKDPVSSVQA
-1007 LLEINYT
+1007 LLEFNYT
-1014 SYKVYN
+1014 SSVVYN
-1020 YYSDFDDKIKVVEY
+1020 YYSAFDGSRKVVEY
-1034 TLDDGSL
+1034 TLDDGSR
-1041 RAIKLEYR
+1041 RAIEVDYSET
-1049 DANGLWMPA
+1049 DGLWMPA

-1125 MYGGLTMVIRDG
+1125 MYGGETMVIRDG

-1221 YYLDDTGNI
+1221 YYLDDTGNV

>member
-1 MLFRRTDVWETGV
+1 MLFRQADVWETGV

-32 LILAIVVLR
+32 LILAVVVLR

-97 VNAGLQDMSG
+97 VNAGLPDMRG

-167 DKNNMSGNMTYGN
+167 DKNNMSGN
-180 AATGSITDGDI
+180 
-191 VDGNINA
+191 
-198 GNIPN
+198 IPN
-203 LSSGNDMQGGTAD
+203 ISSGNDMQGGTAD

-224 DISGGNFKGNLDN
+224 DISGGNFEGNLDN

-245 ATSDNQKAAAGNP
+245 ATSGDQKAAAGNP

-287 LLYTVGAYILL
+287 LLYAVCSYILL
-298 RRKTGAAFNNGENI
+298 KRKTGAAFNNGENI

-318 DTPFILGIFSPKIY
+318 DTPFILGTLSPKIY

-454 AIAACVVVMVC
+454 AVAACVVVMVC

-478 SVAGENID
+478 SAAGENID

-517 AVPGYSFSNDGDSID
+517 AVQDSSFSYSEDGID
-532 IINDATG
+532 IAYG
-539 ERSFIYSYEI
+539 EFGEKAYLRSLQMSS
-549 PQPLGTYDDLKHND
+549 LSGTYGELRTSDKLQ
-563 TPGKWGMALSGTLEE
+563 KWGMQYKGTLEE
-578 YIDGEVGVTIYNY
+578 YIDGEVGV
-591 NKMISPA
+591 
-598 ENQEPGE
+598 
-605 GYFIVFG
+605 
-612 SPESDTV
+612 
-619 WMMML
+619 
-624 PVGSTRAEADEL
+624 
-636 IKAVHLELSKVLA
+636 
-649 YDGWQ
+649 
-654 VWVDAVPGYSF
+654 
-665 SNNEDSIG
+665 SI
-673 ITDEKSAETFFLSSH
+673 
-688 KMSDGF
+688 
-694 GTYDELK
+694 
-701 ANEKLK
+701 
-707 LWGTQLR
+707 
-714 SGTFEE
+714 
-720 YIDGEVG
+720 
-727 VSVYKYDETSASGT
+727 YKYDETASASESEEPG
-741 DAAGEGY
+741 DGY
-748 FLIFGSSRNGT
+748 FIIFGSTQSGT
-759 VWMLKL
+759 VWTLTL
-765 PAGGTREE
+765 PVGATRTV
-773 ADKFIKAVHLKLDC
+773 ADRFINAAHLTLEKNQY
-787 KGDANHIDY
+787 AYHIEY
-796 EGWNIEYVSQN
+796 AGWNIAYEAHDG
-807 NWKGSCSDNVLNIT
+807 WTGSYDGNILSIS
-821 NTEDSR
+821 NSEDSR
-827 SLSLIPYDESGNMY
+827 S
-841 GYNYRRNEVSL
+841 VSL
-852 LLWKIDNLIGYRNKS
+852 VPYSEAGNRFLPDNGRQKESTELYTWKIENLRGS
-867 LRTNENY
+867 
-874 IRDIYYYEDNEVSDN
+874 RDSY
-889 KEYIVM
+889 KEYNGNIVRSIYSIAGNNDDNGKNGYVVI
-895 YSAVES
+895 YSAAES
-901 DIIWYI
+901 DIVWYI
-907 RFINDYSLDD
+907 RFSEEYSEND
-917 VYDIIDGINI
+917 VYDIIGGINI
-927 TSADALATW
+927 SSADALAAW
-936 DGKLRYYDSKLPLT
+936 DGKLKYYDSKLSLT
-950 IYEQYERAGDR
+950 VYEQYERAQDR
-961 LNFLD
+961 IDFLGKWVLD
-966 ANVTDDIVNPVK
+966 ENGAVVR
-978 VFDLLAEELK
+978 VFDLLTEELK
-988 DGNPEL
+988 SANTDL
-994 YEKLKNPVSSGQA
+994 YEKLKDPVSSVQA
-1007 LLEINYT
+1007 LLEFNYT
-1014 SYKVYN
+1014 SSVVYN
-1020 YYSDFDDKIKVVEY
+1020 YYSAFDGSRKVVEY
-1034 TLDDGSL
+1034 TLDDGSR
-1041 RAIKLEYR
+1041 RAIEVDYSET
-1049 DANGLWMPA
+1049 DGLWMPA

-1093 TGVSEMGDTIFDV
+1093 TSVSEMGDTIFDV
-1106 SDNYVILDSVADS
+1106 SDNYVILDSAADS

-1125 MYGGLTMVIRDG
+1125 MYGGETMVIRDG
-1137 EHVIPVWTNWMSPHM
+1137 EHVIPVWTYWMSPHM
-1152 VMPQIHYGDYDNDGA
+1152 VMPQIHYGDYDNDGV

-1212 GGDLDNAVS
+1212 DSDLDNAVS
-1221 YYLDDTGNI
+1221 YYLDDTGNV

>member
-1 MLFRRTDVWETGV
+1 MLFRQADVWETGV
-14 KMADVFYK
+14 KMTDVFYK

-140 ITAGNTAGGNITGG
+140 ITAGNTAGGNITCG

-167 DKNNMSGNMTYGN
+167 DKNNMSGN
-180 AATGSITDGDI
+180 
-191 VDGNINA
+191 
-198 GNIPN
+198 IPN
-203 LSSGNDMQGGTAD
+203 ISSGNDMQGGTAD

-224 DISGGNFKGNLDN
+224 DISGGNFEGNLDN

-287 LLYTVGAYILL
+287 LLYAVCSYILL

-318 DTPFILGIFSPKIY
+318 DTPFILGTLSPKIY

-454 AIAACVVVMVC
+454 AVAACVVVMVC

-517 AVPGYSFSNDGDSID
+517 AMPGYSFSYSEDGID
-532 IINDATG
+532 IAYDEFG
-539 ERSFIYSYEI
+539 EKAYLRSLQMSS
-549 PQPLGTYDDLKHND
+549 LSGTYGELRTSDKLQ
-563 TPGKWGMALSGTLEE
+563 KWGMQYKGTLEE
-578 YIDGEVGVTIYNY
+578 YIDGEVGVSIYKY
-591 NKMISPA
+591 DETASA
-598 ENQEPGE
+598 SESEEPGE
-605 GYFIVFG
+605 GYFIIFG
-612 SPESDTV
+612 STQSGTV
-619 WMMML
+619 WTLTL
-624 PVGSTRAEADEL
+624 PVGATRTVADRF
-636 IKAVHLELSKVLA
+636 INAAHLTL
-649 YDGWQ
+649 
-654 VWVDAVPGYSF
+654 
-665 SNNEDSIG
+665 
-673 ITDEKSAETFFLSSH
+673 EKNQY
-688 KMSDGF
+688 
-694 GTYDELK
+694 TYHI
-701 ANEKLK
+701 
-707 LWGTQLR
+707 
-714 SGTFEE
+714 E
-720 YIDGEVG
+720 Y
-727 VSVYKYDETSASGT
+727 A
-741 DAAGEGY
+741 
-748 FLIFGSSRNGT
+748 
-759 VWMLKL
+759 
-765 PAGGTREE
+765 
-773 ADKFIKAVHLKLDC
+773 
-787 KGDANHIDY
+787 
-796 EGWNIEYVSQN
+796 GWNIAYEAHDG
-807 NWKGSCSDNVLNIT
+807 WTGSYDGNILSIS
-821 NTEDSR
+821 NSEDSR
-827 SLSLIPYDESGNMY
+827 S
-841 GYNYRRNEVSL
+841 VSL
-852 LLWKIDNLIGYRNKS
+852 VPYSEAGNRFLPDNGRQKESTELYTWKIENLRGS
-867 LRTNENY
+867 
-874 IRDIYYYEDNEVSDN
+874 RDSY
-889 KEYIVM
+889 KEYNGNIVRSIYSIAGNNDDNGKNGYVVI
-895 YSAVES
+895 YSAAES
-901 DIIWYI
+901 DIVWYI
-907 RFINDYSLDD
+907 RFSEEYSEND
-917 VYDIIDGINI
+917 VYDIIGGINI
-927 TSADALATW
+927 SSADALAAW
-936 DGKLRYYDSKLPLT
+936 DGKLKYYDSKLSLT
-950 IYEQYERAGDR
+950 VYEQYERAQDR
-961 LNFLD
+961 IDFLGKWVLD
-966 ANVTDDIVNPVK
+966 ENGAVVR
-978 VFDLLAEELK
+978 VFDLLTEELK
-988 DGNPEL
+988 SANTDL
-994 YEKLKNPVSSGQA
+994 YEKLKDPVSSVQA
-1007 LLEINYT
+1007 LLEFNYT
-1014 SYKVYN
+1014 SSVVYN
-1020 YYSDFDDKIKVVEY
+1020 YYSAFDGSRKVVEY
-1034 TLDDGSL
+1034 TLDDGSR
-1041 RAIKLEYR
+1041 RAIEVDYSET
-1049 DANGLWMPA
+1049 DGLWMPA

-1125 MYGGLTMVIRDG
+1125 MYGGETMVIRDG
-1137 EHVIPVWTNWMSPHM
+1137 EHVIPVWTYWMSPHM
-1152 VMPQIHYGDYDNDGA
+1152 VMPQIHYGDYDNDGV

-1221 YYLDDTGNI
+1221 YYLDDTGNV

>member
-1 MLFRRTDVWETGV
+1 MLFRQADVWETGV
-14 KMADVFYK
+14 KMTDVFYK

-67 AIESRF
+67 AIESRL

-167 DKNNMSGNMTYGN
+167 DKNNMSGN
-180 AATGSITDGDI
+180 
-191 VDGNINA
+191 
-198 GNIPN
+198 IPN
-203 LSSGNDMQGGTAD
+203 ISSGNDMQGGTAD

-224 DISGGNFKGNLDN
+224 DISGGNFEGNLDN
-237 ADNNLSGA
+237 EDNNLSGA
-245 ATSDNQKAAAGNP
+245 ATYGAQKAAAGNV
-258 GYTAILAGKLG
+258 GYRAILAGKLG

-287 LLYTVGAYILL
+287 LLYAVCSYILL

-318 DTPFILGIFSPKIY
+318 DTPFILGILSPKIY

-341 RGYVIAHEK
+341 KSYVIAHEK

-379 AYILLCRDIELAC
+379 AYILLCRDIEIAC

-454 AIAACVVVMVC
+454 AVAACVVVMVC

-478 SVAGENID
+478 SAADENID

-517 AVPGYSFSNDGDSID
+517 AMPGYSFSYSEDGID
-532 IINDATG
+532 IAYDEFG
-539 ERSFIYSYEI
+539 EKVYLRSLQMSS
-549 PQPLGTYDDLKHND
+549 LSGTYGELRTSDKLQ
-563 TPGKWGMALSGTLEE
+563 KWGMQYKGTLEE
-578 YIDGEVGVTIYNY
+578 YIDGEVGVSIYKY
-591 NKMISPA
+591 DETASA
-598 ENQEPGE
+598 SESEEPGE
-605 GYFIVFG
+605 GYFIIFG
-612 SPESDTV
+612 STQSGTV
-619 WMMML
+619 WTLTL
-624 PVGSTRAEADEL
+624 PVGATRTVADRF
-636 IKAVHLELSKVLA
+636 INAAHLTLEKNQYA
-649 YDGWQ
+649 YH
-654 VWVDAVPGYSF
+654 
-665 SNNEDSIG
+665 I
-673 ITDEKSAETFFLSSH
+673 
-688 KMSDGF
+688 
-694 GTYDELK
+694 
-701 ANEKLK
+701 
-707 LWGTQLR
+707 
-714 SGTFEE
+714 E
-720 YIDGEVG
+720 Y
-727 VSVYKYDETSASGT
+727 A
-741 DAAGEGY
+741 
-748 FLIFGSSRNGT
+748 
-759 VWMLKL
+759 
-765 PAGGTREE
+765 
-773 ADKFIKAVHLKLDC
+773 
-787 KGDANHIDY
+787 
-796 EGWNIEYVSQN
+796 GWNIAYEAN
-807 NWKGSCSDNVLNIT
+807 DGWTGSYDGNILSIS
-821 NTEDSR
+821 NSEDSR
-827 SLSLIPYDESGNMY
+827 S
-841 GYNYRRNEVSL
+841 VSL
-852 LLWKIDNLIGYRNKS
+852 VPYSEAGNRFLPDNGRQKESTELYTWKIENLRGS
-867 LRTNENY
+867 
-874 IRDIYYYEDNEVSDN
+874 RDSY
-889 KEYIVM
+889 KEYNGNIVRSIYSIAGNNDDNWKNGYVVI
-895 YSAVES
+895 YSAAES
-901 DIIWYI
+901 DIVWYI
-907 RFINDYSLDD
+907 RFSEEYSEND
-917 VYDIIDGINI
+917 VYDIIGGINI
-927 TSADALATW
+927 SSADALAAW
-936 DGKLRYYDSKLPLT
+936 DGKLKYYDSKLSLT
-950 IYEQYERAGDR
+950 VYEQYERAQDR
-961 LNFLD
+961 IDFLGKWVLD
-966 ANVTDDIVNPVK
+966 ENGAAVR
-978 VFDLLAEELK
+978 VFDLLTEELK
-988 DGNPEL
+988 SANTGL
-994 YEKLKNPVSSGQA
+994 YEKLKDPVSSVQA
-1007 LLEINYT
+1007 LLEFNYT
-1014 SYKVYN
+1014 SSVVYN
-1020 YYSDFDDKIKVVEY
+1020 YYSAFDGSRKVVEY
-1034 TLDDGSL
+1034 TLDDGSR
-1041 RAIKLEYR
+1041 RAIEVDYSET
-1049 DANGLWMPA
+1049 DGLWMPA

-1125 MYGGLTMVIRDG
+1125 MYGGETMVIRDG

-1221 YYLDDTGNI
+1221 YYLDDTGNV

-1235 NGEDVASVDLSGHF
+1235 NGEDVASVDLSEHF

>member
-1 MLFRRTDVWETGV
+1 
-14 KMADVFYK
+14 MADVFYK

-97 VNAGLQDMSG
+97 VNAGLPDISG

-167 DKNNMSGNMTYGN
+167 DKNNMSGNIPNISNGN
-180 AATGSITDGDI
+180 AMA
-191 VDGNINA
+191 VDN
-198 GNIPN
+198 P
-203 LSSGNDMQGGTAD
+203 D

-224 DISGGNFKGNLDN
+224 DISGGNFEGNLDN

-287 LLYTVGAYILL
+287 LLYAVCSYILL

-318 DTPFILGIFSPKIY
+318 DTPFILGTLSPKIY

-341 RGYVIAHEK
+341 RSYVIAHEK

-379 AYILLCRDIELAC
+379 AYILLCRDIEIAC

-454 AIAACVVVMVC
+454 AVAACVVVMVC

-478 SVAGENID
+478 SAADENID

-517 AVPGYSFSNDGDSID
+517 AMPGYSFSYSEDGID
-532 IINDATG
+532 IAYDEFG
-539 ERSFIYSYEI
+539 EKVYLRSLQMSS
-549 PQPLGTYDDLKHND
+549 LSGTYGELRTSDKLQ
-563 TPGKWGMALSGTLEE
+563 KWGMQYKGTLEE
-578 YIDGEVGVTIYNY
+578 YIDGEVGVSIYKY
-591 NKMISPA
+591 DETASA
-598 ENQEPGE
+598 SESEEPGE
-605 GYFIVFG
+605 GYFIIFG
-612 SPESDTV
+612 STQSGTV
-619 WMMML
+619 WTLTL
-624 PVGSTRAEADEL
+624 PVGAARTVADRF
-636 IKAVHLELSKVLA
+636 INAAHLTLEKNQYA
-649 YDGWQ
+649 YH
-654 VWVDAVPGYSF
+654 
-665 SNNEDSIG
+665 I
-673 ITDEKSAETFFLSSH
+673 
-688 KMSDGF
+688 
-694 GTYDELK
+694 
-701 ANEKLK
+701 
-707 LWGTQLR
+707 
-714 SGTFEE
+714 E
-720 YIDGEVG
+720 Y
-727 VSVYKYDETSASGT
+727 A
-741 DAAGEGY
+741 
-748 FLIFGSSRNGT
+748 
-759 VWMLKL
+759 
-765 PAGGTREE
+765 
-773 ADKFIKAVHLKLDC
+773 
-787 KGDANHIDY
+787 
-796 EGWNIEYVSQN
+796 GWNIAYEAN
-807 NWKGSCSDNVLNIT
+807 DGWTGSYDGNILSIS
-821 NTEDSR
+821 NSEDSR
-827 SLSLIPYDESGNMY
+827 S
-841 GYNYRRNEVSL
+841 VSL
-852 LLWKIDNLIGYRNKS
+852 VPYSEAGNRFLPDNGRQKESTELYTWKIENLRGS
-867 LRTNENY
+867 
-874 IRDIYYYEDNEVSDN
+874 RDSY
-889 KEYIVM
+889 KEYNGNIVRSIYSIAGNNDDNGKNGYVVI
-895 YSAVES
+895 YSAAES
-901 DIIWYI
+901 DIVWYI
-907 RFINDYSLDD
+907 RFSEEYSEND
-917 VYDIIDGINI
+917 VYDIIGGINI
-927 TSADALATW
+927 SSADALAAW
-936 DGKLRYYDSKLPLT
+936 DGKLKYYDSKLSLT
-950 IYEQYERAGDR
+950 VYEQYERAQDR
-961 LNFLD
+961 IDFLGKWVLD
-966 ANVTDDIVNPVK
+966 ENGAAVR
-978 VFDLLAEELK
+978 VFDLLTEELK
-988 DGNPEL
+988 SANTGL
-994 YEKLKNPVSSGQA
+994 YEKLKDPVSSVQA
-1007 LLEINYT
+1007 LLEFNYT
-1014 SYKVYN
+1014 SSVAYN
-1020 YYSDFDDKIKVVEY
+1020 YYSAFDGSRKVVEY
-1034 TLDDGSL
+1034 TLDDGSR
-1041 RAIKLEYR
+1041 RAIEVDYSET
-1049 DANGLWMPA
+1049 DGLWMPA

-1125 MYGGLTMVIRDG
+1125 MYGGETMVIRDG

-1221 YYLDDTGNI
+1221 YYLDDTGNV

>member
-1 MLFRRTDVWETGV
+1 MLFRQADVWETGV
-14 KMADVFYK
+14 KMTDVFYK

-122 ADMASG
+122 AGMASG
-128 KLNNEIDNAAGN
+128 KLNNEIDNVAGN

-167 DKNNMSGNMTYGN
+167 DKNNMSGN
-180 AATGSITDGDI
+180 
-191 VDGNINA
+191 
-198 GNIPN
+198 IPN
-203 LSSGNDMQGGTAD
+203 ISSGNDMQGGTAD

-224 DISGGNFKGNLDN
+224 DISGGNFEGNLDN

-245 ATSDNQKAAAGNP
+245 ATYGAQKAAAGNV
-258 GYTAILAGKLG
+258 GYRAILAGKLG

-287 LLYTVGAYILL
+287 LLYAVCSYILL

-318 DTPFILGIFSPKIY
+318 DTPFILGTLSPKIY

-341 RGYVIAHEK
+341 RSYVIAHEK

-392 DERVIADKD
+392 DEMVIADKD

-454 AIAACVVVMVC
+454 AVAACVVVMVC

-478 SVAGENID
+478 SAAGENID

-517 AVPGYSFSNDGDSID
+517 AMPGYSFSYSEDGID
-532 IINDATG
+532 IAYG
-539 ERSFIYSYEI
+539 EFGEKAYLRSLQMSS
-549 PQPLGTYDDLKHND
+549 LSGTYGELRTSDKLQR
-563 TPGKWGMALSGTLEE
+563 WGMQYKGTLEE
-578 YIDGEVGVTIYNY
+578 YIDGEVGVSIYKY
-591 NKMISPA
+591 DETASA
-598 ENQEPGE
+598 SESEEPGE
-605 GYFIVFG
+605 GYFIIFG
-612 SPESDTV
+612 STQSGTV
-619 WMMML
+619 WTLTL
-624 PVGSTRAEADEL
+624 PVGAARTVADRF
-636 IKAVHLELSKVLA
+636 INAAHLTLEKNQYA
-649 YDGWQ
+649 YH
-654 VWVDAVPGYSF
+654 
-665 SNNEDSIG
+665 I
-673 ITDEKSAETFFLSSH
+673 
-688 KMSDGF
+688 
-694 GTYDELK
+694 
-701 ANEKLK
+701 
-707 LWGTQLR
+707 
-714 SGTFEE
+714 E
-720 YIDGEVG
+720 Y
-727 VSVYKYDETSASGT
+727 A
-741 DAAGEGY
+741 
-748 FLIFGSSRNGT
+748 
-759 VWMLKL
+759 
-765 PAGGTREE
+765 
-773 ADKFIKAVHLKLDC
+773 
-787 KGDANHIDY
+787 
-796 EGWNIEYVSQN
+796 GWNIAYEAHDG
-807 NWKGSCSDNVLNIT
+807 WTGSYDGNILSIS
-821 NTEDSR
+821 NSEDSR
-827 SLSLIPYDESGNMY
+827 S
-841 GYNYRRNEVSL
+841 VSL
-852 LLWKIDNLIGYRNKS
+852 VPYSEAGNRFLPDNGRQKESTELYTWKIENLRGS
-867 LRTNENY
+867 
-874 IRDIYYYEDNEVSDN
+874 RDSY
-889 KEYIVM
+889 KEYNGNIVRSIYSIAGNNDDNGKNGYVVI
-895 YSAVES
+895 YSAAES
-901 DIIWYI
+901 DIVWYI
-907 RFINDYSLDD
+907 RFSEEYSEND
-917 VYDIIDGINI
+917 VYDIIGGINI
-927 TSADALATW
+927 SSADALAAW
-936 DGKLRYYDSKLPLT
+936 DGKLKYYDSKLSLT
-950 IYEQYERAGDR
+950 VYEQYERAQDR
-961 LNFLD
+961 IDFLGKWVLD
-966 ANVTDDIVNPVK
+966 ENGAAVR
-978 VFDLLAEELK
+978 VFDLLTEELK
-988 DGNPEL
+988 SANTGL
-994 YEKLKNPVSSGQA
+994 YEKLKDPVSSVQA
-1007 LLEINYT
+1007 LLEFNYT
-1014 SYKVYN
+1014 SSVVYN
-1020 YYSDFDDKIKVVEY
+1020 YYSAFDGSRKVVEY
-1034 TLDDGSL
+1034 TLDDGSR
-1041 RAIKLEYR
+1041 RAIEVDYSET
-1049 DANGLWMPA
+1049 DGLWMPA

-1125 MYGGLTMVIRDG
+1125 MYGGETMVIRDG
-1137 EHVIPVWTNWMSPHM
+1137 EHVIPVWTYWMSPHM
-1152 VMPQIHYGDYDNDGA
+1152 VMPQIHYGDYDNDGV

-1221 YYLDDTGNI
+1221 YYLDDTGNV

>member
-1 MLFRRTDVWETGV
+1 VLFRQADVWETGV
-14 KMADVFYK
+14 KMTDVFYK

-97 VNAGLQDMSG
+97 VNAGLPDISG

-167 DKNNMSGNMTYGN
+167 DKNNMSGNIPNISNGN
-180 AATGSITDGDI
+180 AMA
-191 VDGNINA
+191 VDN
-198 GNIPN
+198 P
-203 LSSGNDMQGGTAD
+203 D

-224 DISGGNFKGNLDN
+224 DISGGNFEGNLDN

-287 LLYTVGAYILL
+287 LLYAVCSYILL

-318 DTPFILGIFSPKIY
+318 DTPFILGTLSPKIY

-341 RGYVIAHEK
+341 RSYVIAHEK

-379 AYILLCRDIELAC
+379 AYILLCRDIEIAC

-454 AIAACVVVMVC
+454 AVAACVVVMVC

-478 SVAGENID
+478 SAADENID

-517 AVPGYSFSNDGDSID
+517 AMQDSSFSYSEDGID
-532 IINDATG
+532 IAYG
-539 ERSFIYSYEI
+539 EFGEKAYLRSLQMSS
-549 PQPLGTYDDLKHND
+549 LSGTYGELRTSDKLQ
-563 TPGKWGMALSGTLEE
+563 KWGMQYKGTLEE
-578 YIDGEVGVTIYNY
+578 YIDGEVGVSIYKY
-591 NKMISPA
+591 DETASA
-598 ENQEPGE
+598 SESEEPGE
-605 GYFIVFG
+605 GYFIIFG
-612 SPESDTV
+612 STQSSTV
-619 WMMML
+619 WTLTL
-624 PVGSTRAEADEL
+624 PVGATRTVADRF
-636 IKAVHLELSKVLA
+636 INAAHLTLEKNQYA
-649 YDGWQ
+649 YH
-654 VWVDAVPGYSF
+654 
-665 SNNEDSIG
+665 I
-673 ITDEKSAETFFLSSH
+673 
-688 KMSDGF
+688 
-694 GTYDELK
+694 
-701 ANEKLK
+701 
-707 LWGTQLR
+707 
-714 SGTFEE
+714 E
-720 YIDGEVG
+720 Y
-727 VSVYKYDETSASGT
+727 A
-741 DAAGEGY
+741 
-748 FLIFGSSRNGT
+748 
-759 VWMLKL
+759 
-765 PAGGTREE
+765 
-773 ADKFIKAVHLKLDC
+773 
-787 KGDANHIDY
+787 
-796 EGWNIEYVSQN
+796 GWNIAYEAHDG
-807 NWKGSCSDNVLNIT
+807 WTGSYDGNILSIS
-821 NTEDSR
+821 NSEDSR
-827 SLSLIPYDESGNMY
+827 S
-841 GYNYRRNEVSL
+841 VSL
-852 LLWKIDNLIGYRNKS
+852 VPYSEAGNRFLPDNGRQKESTELYTWKIENLRGS
-867 LRTNENY
+867 
-874 IRDIYYYEDNEVSDN
+874 RDSY
-889 KEYIVM
+889 KEYNGNIVRSIYSIAGNNDDNGKNGYVVI
-895 YSAVES
+895 YSAAES
-901 DIIWYI
+901 DIVWYI
-907 RFINDYSLDD
+907 RFSEEYSEND
-917 VYDIIDGINI
+917 VYDIIGGINI
-927 TSADALATW
+927 SSADALAAW
-936 DGKLRYYDSKLPLT
+936 DGKLKYYDSKLSLT
-950 IYEQYERAGDR
+950 VYEQYERAQDR
-961 LNFLD
+961 IDFLGKWVLD
-966 ANVTDDIVNPVK
+966 ENGAVVR
-978 VFDLLAEELK
+978 VFDLLTEELK
-988 DGNPEL
+988 SANTDL
-994 YEKLKNPVSSGQA
+994 YEKLKDPVSSVQA
-1007 LLEINYT
+1007 LLEFNYT
-1014 SYKVYN
+1014 SSVVYN
-1020 YYSDFDDKIKVVEY
+1020 YYSAFDGSRKVVEY
-1034 TLDDGSL
+1034 TLDDGSR
-1041 RAIKLEYR
+1041 RAIEVDYSET
-1049 DANGLWMPA
+1049 DGLWMPA

-1125 MYGGLTMVIRDG
+1125 MYGGETMVIRDG

-1221 YYLDDTGNI
+1221 YYLDDTGNV

-1235 NGEDVASVDLSGHF
+1235 NGEDVASVDLSEHF

-1311 YEPDQQFH
+1311 YEPDQQFN

>member
-1 MLFRRTDVWETGV
+1 
-14 KMADVFYK
+14 MADVFYK

-32 LILAIVVLR
+32 LILAVVVLR

-97 VNAGLQDMSG
+97 VNAGLPDISG
-107 AVGGALDNEGAAGGN
+107 AVGGALDNEGAAVGN

-167 DKNNMSGNMTYGN
+167 DKNNMSGN
-180 AATGSITDGDI
+180 
-191 VDGNINA
+191 
-198 GNIPN
+198 IPN
-203 LSSGNDMQGGTAD
+203 ISSGNDMQGGTAD

-224 DISGGNFKGNLDN
+224 NISGGNFKGNLDN

-287 LLYTVGAYILL
+287 LLYAVGSYILL

-454 AIAACVVVMVC
+454 AVAACVVVMVC

-478 SVAGENID
+478 SAAGENID

-517 AVPGYSFSNDGDSID
+517 AMQDSSFSYSEDGID
-532 IINDATG
+532 IAYG
-539 ERSFIYSYEI
+539 EFGEKAYLRSLQMSS
-549 PQPLGTYDDLKHND
+549 LSGTYGELRTSDKLQ
-563 TPGKWGMALSGTLEE
+563 KWGMQYKGTLEE
-578 YIDGEVGVTIYNY
+578 YIDGEVGVSIYKY
-591 NKMISPA
+591 DEAASA
-598 ENQEPGE
+598 SESEEPGE
-605 GYFIVFG
+605 GYFIIFG
-612 SPESDTV
+612 STQSGTV
-619 WMMML
+619 WTLTL
-624 PVGSTRAEADEL
+624 PVGATRTVADRF
-636 IKAVHLELSKVLA
+636 INAAHFTLEKNQYA
-649 YDGWQ
+649 YH
-654 VWVDAVPGYSF
+654 
-665 SNNEDSIG
+665 I
-673 ITDEKSAETFFLSSH
+673 
-688 KMSDGF
+688 
-694 GTYDELK
+694 
-701 ANEKLK
+701 
-707 LWGTQLR
+707 
-714 SGTFEE
+714 E
-720 YIDGEVG
+720 Y
-727 VSVYKYDETSASGT
+727 A
-741 DAAGEGY
+741 
-748 FLIFGSSRNGT
+748 
-759 VWMLKL
+759 
-765 PAGGTREE
+765 
-773 ADKFIKAVHLKLDC
+773 
-787 KGDANHIDY
+787 
-796 EGWNIEYVSQN
+796 GWNIAYEAHDG
-807 NWKGSCSDNVLNIT
+807 WTGSYDGNILSIS
-821 NTEDSR
+821 NSEDSR
-827 SLSLIPYDESGNMY
+827 S
-841 GYNYRRNEVSL
+841 VSL
-852 LLWKIDNLIGYRNKS
+852 VPYSEAGNRFLPDNGRQKESTELYTWKIENLRGS
-867 LRTNENY
+867 
-874 IRDIYYYEDNEVSDN
+874 RDSY
-889 KEYIVM
+889 KEYNGNIVRSIYSIAGNNDDNGKNGYVVI
-895 YSAVES
+895 YSAAES
-901 DIIWYI
+901 DIVWYI
-907 RFINDYSLDD
+907 RFSEEYSEND
-917 VYDIIDGINI
+917 VYDIIGGINI
-927 TSADALATW
+927 SSADALAAW
-936 DGKLRYYDSKLPLT
+936 DGKLKYYDSKLSLT
-950 IYEQYERAGDR
+950 VYEQYERAQDR
-961 LNFLD
+961 IDFLGKWVLD
-966 ANVTDDIVNPVK
+966 ENGAVVR
-978 VFDLLAEELK
+978 VFDLLTEELK
-988 DGNPEL
+988 SANTDL
-994 YEKLKNPVSSGQA
+994 YEKLKDPVSSVQA
-1007 LLEINYT
+1007 LLEFNYT
-1014 SYKVYN
+1014 SSVVYN
-1020 YYSDFDDKIKVVEY
+1020 YYSAFDGSRKVVEY
-1034 TLDDGSL
+1034 TLDDGSR
-1041 RAIKLEYR
+1041 RAIEVDYSET
-1049 DANGLWMPA
+1049 DGLWMPA

-1125 MYGGLTMVIRDG
+1125 MYGGETMVIRDG
-1137 EHVIPVWTNWMSPHM
+1137 EHVIPVWTYWMSPHM
-1152 VMPQIHYGDYDNDGA
+1152 VMPQIHYGDYDNDGV
-1167 YEYAIWSNM
+1167 YEYAIRTHM
-1176 DTGTGVSGDELYI
+1176 TTGTGISGDELYI

-1221 YYLDDTGNI
+1221 YYLDDTGNV

>member
-1 MLFRRTDVWETGV
+1 MLFRQADVWETGV

-167 DKNNMSGNMTYGN
+167 DKNNMSGN
-180 AATGSITDGDI
+180 
-191 VDGNINA
+191 
-198 GNIPN
+198 IPN
-203 LSSGNDMQGGTAD
+203 ISSGNDMQGGTAD

-224 DISGGNFKGNLDN
+224 DISGGNFEGNLDN
-237 ADNNLSGA
+237 ADNNLSGV

-287 LLYTVGAYILL
+287 LLYAVCSYILL

-318 DTPFILGIFSPKIY
+318 DTPFILGTLSPKIY

-341 RGYVIAHEK
+341 RSYVIAHEK

-454 AIAACVVVMVC
+454 AVAACVVVMVC

-478 SVAGENID
+478 SAAGKNID
-486 ESSSAEPDS
+486 ESISAEPDS
-495 EKLVAEGGSEVINN
+495 EKSVAEGGSEVINN

-517 AVPGYSFSNDGDSID
+517 AMPGYSFSYSEEGSD
-532 IINDATG
+532 IAYDEFG
-539 ERSFIYSYEI
+539 EKAYLRSLQMSS
-549 PQPLGTYDDLKHND
+549 LSGTYGELRTSDKLQ
-563 TPGKWGMALSGTLEE
+563 KWGMQYKGTLEE
-578 YIDGEVGVTIYNY
+578 YIDGEVGVSIYKY
-591 NKMISPA
+591 DETASVS
-598 ENQEPGE
+598 ESEEPGE
-605 GYFIVFG
+605 GYFIIFG
-612 SPESDTV
+612 STQSGTV
-619 WMMML
+619 WTLTL
-624 PVGSTRAEADEL
+624 PVGATRTVADRF
-636 IKAVHLELSKVLA
+636 INAAHLTLEKNQYA
-649 YDGWQ
+649 YH
-654 VWVDAVPGYSF
+654 
-665 SNNEDSIG
+665 I
-673 ITDEKSAETFFLSSH
+673 
-688 KMSDGF
+688 
-694 GTYDELK
+694 
-701 ANEKLK
+701 
-707 LWGTQLR
+707 
-714 SGTFEE
+714 E
-720 YIDGEVG
+720 Y
-727 VSVYKYDETSASGT
+727 A
-741 DAAGEGY
+741 
-748 FLIFGSSRNGT
+748 
-759 VWMLKL
+759 
-765 PAGGTREE
+765 
-773 ADKFIKAVHLKLDC
+773 
-787 KGDANHIDY
+787 
-796 EGWNIEYVSQN
+796 GWNIAYEAN
-807 NWKGSCSDNVLNIT
+807 DGWTGSYDGNILSIS
-821 NTEDSR
+821 NSEDSR
-827 SLSLIPYDESGNMY
+827 S
-841 GYNYRRNEVSL
+841 VSL
-852 LLWKIDNLIGYRNKS
+852 VPYSEAGNRFLPDNGRQKESTELYTWKIENLRGS
-867 LRTNENY
+867 
-874 IRDIYYYEDNEVSDN
+874 RDSY
-889 KEYIVM
+889 KEYNGNIVRSIYSIAGNNDDNWKNGYVVI
-895 YSAVES
+895 YSAAES
-901 DIIWYI
+901 DIVWYI
-907 RFINDYSLDD
+907 RFSEEYSEND
-917 VYDIIDGINI
+917 VYDIIGGINI
-927 TSADALATW
+927 SSADALAAW
-936 DGKLRYYDSKLPLT
+936 DGKLKYYDSKLSLT
-950 IYEQYERAGDR
+950 VYEQYERAQDR
-961 LNFLD
+961 IDFLGKWVLD
-966 ANVTDDIVNPVK
+966 ENGAAVR
-978 VFDLLAEELK
+978 VFDLLTEELK
-988 DGNPEL
+988 SANTGL
-994 YEKLKNPVSSGQA
+994 YEKLKDPVSSVQA
-1007 LLEINYT
+1007 LLEFNYT
-1014 SYKVYN
+1014 SSVVYN
-1020 YYSDFDDKIKVVEY
+1020 YYSAFDGSRKVVEY
-1034 TLDDGSL
+1034 TLDDGSR
-1041 RAIKLEYR
+1041 RAIEVDYSET
-1049 DANGLWMPA
+1049 DGLWMPA

-1125 MYGGLTMVIRDG
+1125 MYGGETMVIRDG

-1197 NSEEDFYSIKEYSDW
+1197 NSEEDFYSIKEYSDL

-1221 YYLDDTGNI
+1221 YYLDDTGNV

-1284 IYVKRDGKSVYD
+1284 IYVKRDGKSLYD

>member
-1 MLFRRTDVWETGV
+1 MLFRQTDAWETGV
-14 KMADVFYK
+14 KMTDVFYK

-97 VNAGLQDMSG
+97 VNAGLPDMSG

-167 DKNNMSGNMTYGN
+167 DKNNMSGN
-180 AATGSITDGDI
+180 
-191 VDGNINA
+191 
-198 GNIPN
+198 IPN
-203 LSSGNDMQGGTAD
+203 ISSGNDMQGGTAD

-287 LLYTVGAYILL
+287 LLYAVGSYILL

-365 ILLAVYWFNPLSWV
+365 ILLAMYWFNPLSWV

-428 FGEVSVKTRIKTVL
+428 FGEVSVKTRIKMVL

-454 AIAACVVVMVC
+454 AVAACVVVMVC

-509 NGWSVWFE
+509 NGWSVWFD
-517 AVPGYSFSNDGDSID
+517 AMPGYSFSYSEDGID
-532 IINDATG
+532 IAYDEFG
-539 ERSFIYSYEI
+539 EKAYLRSLQMSS
-549 PQPLGTYDDLKHND
+549 LSGTYGELRTSDKLQ
-563 TPGKWGMALSGTLEE
+563 KWGMQYKGTLEE
-578 YIDGEVGVTIYNY
+578 YIDGEVGVSIYKY
-591 NKMISPA
+591 DETASVS
-598 ENQEPGE
+598 ESEEPGE
-605 GYFIVFG
+605 GYFIIFG
-612 SPESDTV
+612 STQSGTV
-619 WMMML
+619 WTLTL
-624 PVGSTRAEADEL
+624 PVGATRTVADRF
-636 IKAVHLELSKVLA
+636 INAAHLTLEKNQYA
-649 YDGWQ
+649 YH
-654 VWVDAVPGYSF
+654 
-665 SNNEDSIG
+665 I
-673 ITDEKSAETFFLSSH
+673 
-688 KMSDGF
+688 
-694 GTYDELK
+694 
-701 ANEKLK
+701 
-707 LWGTQLR
+707 
-714 SGTFEE
+714 E
-720 YIDGEVG
+720 Y
-727 VSVYKYDETSASGT
+727 A
-741 DAAGEGY
+741 
-748 FLIFGSSRNGT
+748 
-759 VWMLKL
+759 
-765 PAGGTREE
+765 
-773 ADKFIKAVHLKLDC
+773 
-787 KGDANHIDY
+787 
-796 EGWNIEYVSQN
+796 GWNIAYEAN
-807 NWKGSCSDNVLNIT
+807 DGWTGSYDGNILSIS
-821 NTEDSR
+821 NSEDSR
-827 SLSLIPYDESGNMY
+827 S
-841 GYNYRRNEVSL
+841 VSL
-852 LLWKIDNLIGYRNKS
+852 VPYSEAGNRFLPDNGRQKESTELYTWKIENLRGS
-867 LRTNENY
+867 
-874 IRDIYYYEDNEVSDN
+874 RDSY
-889 KEYIVM
+889 KEYNGNIVRSIYSIAGNNDDNGKNGYVVI
-895 YSAVES
+895 YSAAES
-901 DIIWYI
+901 DIVWYI
-907 RFINDYSLDD
+907 RFSEEYSEND
-917 VYDIIDGINI
+917 VYDIIGGINI
-927 TSADALATW
+927 SSADALAAW
-936 DGKLRYYDSKLPLT
+936 DGKLKYYDSKLSLT
-950 IYEQYERAGDR
+950 VYEQYERAQDR
-961 LNFLD
+961 IDFLGKWVLD
-966 ANVTDDIVNPVK
+966 ENGAAVR
-978 VFDLLAEELK
+978 VFDLLTEELK
-988 DGNPEL
+988 SANTGL
-994 YEKLKNPVSSGQA
+994 YEKLKDPVSSVQA
-1007 LLEINYT
+1007 LLEFNYT
-1014 SYKVYN
+1014 SSVVYN
-1020 YYSDFDDKIKVVEY
+1020 YYSAFDGSRKVVEY
-1034 TLDDGSL
+1034 TLDDGSR
-1041 RAIKLEYR
+1041 RAIEVDYSET
-1049 DANGLWMPA
+1049 DGLWMPA

-1125 MYGGLTMVIRDG
+1125 MYGGETMVIRDG
-1137 EHVIPVWTNWMSPHM
+1137 EHVIPVWTYWMSPHM

-1221 YYLDDTGNI
+1221 YYLDDTGNV